1 MKKILTLMAAM
12 SAVAGPAM
20 AADYVWNVD
29 ATGNITAEE
38 KGDIAFANNKFTF
51 TVNSDEKV
59 WVKGS
64 NVTVSFGGKKLTGTE
79 VTFDMEGAG
88 LLYTPGATGQVTVTL
103 GANSTIEKIKVVGES
118 SMEIEDLFEAVK
130 AEVQKANQETAVWAP
145 EDEDKASE
153 YELKTF
159 FTAVRAQINQQGAI
173 NQQVRALLENYQA
186 NNSVDEHAEELK
198 KRLNDAIE
206 NIKTYVVL
214 AKEDKKT
221 YDRIIGDDAKALK
234 EQLEKGT
241 STPKN
246 EEVDNNSEEY
256 IKDWKKSSEESSDL
270 DKPATFDK
278 WKTAWAEEAWNS
290 FYTDIE
296 AIKNE
301 ALAELGKFAN
311 VKLPDVGSGSF
322 QTGFTEADFKAKYAT
337 LQTEAKNVVNRAIFE
352 RDYADKIKAAM
363 EDIQAINEVVKAGTP
378 FSVQTPSF
386 SRLTDQVTQL
396 DRLLAQPTDAHR
408 SLTKEDLYGLDP
420 EGLNFK
426 GSYDD
431 CANEIAYFKAALV
444 KQAKDALEARIEP
457 TQKSL
462 NETSYKISAKYVNE
476 KETQKKFELEFAK
489 IQKQLDDLKTKVAA
503 LADFKDIVN
512 TYNTYNGDFDTI
524 NKDIDSKWQE
534 TLSEQKQEVLSN
546 NHNEAVTL
554 LGKVEKVREDYN
566 TNVLRIK
573 KWVKATWTDNDT
585 KVKLNANLKELF
597 SVAGG
602 VDKMKEDI
610 VADTL
615 RYTKLI
621 NETPDVEFNANDNQY
636 RLLSGEVGEFTKN
649 LETVEKAIM
658 AQIEGA
664 VFTAN
669 LRAANYLNDDPKS
682 IADSYV
688 KNAQDARKYANLW
701 PGNEHELMSDHAVT
715 LFQKEFGKIAHK
727 DANKQGAGY
736 LDEAQKIIDDGH
748 VTEEAKVDIDKQK
761 LADKVADVEAIFAK
775 VKPAVDSLNLVK
787 KDYKELYGV
796 IYAQKIE
803 WNVVKAKA
811 ATYQA
816 AIDAA
821 AKEYN
826 TEGLDV
832 TARLKELNKL
842 FDGVK
847 DEDGCTED
855 GAYITLEKDTN
866 PVNAS
871 NAELKAYINKKI
883 EDFKAGLNEI
893 CHYPEILKNKAVM
906 TTADADIKAVEA
918 ELVNAREA
926 IKAYNETVQAGATQ
940 LLNGAESAL
949 KTAKAAIEK
958 AYDDRKLADNY
969 TEGQNLKQGL
979 TNASQEI
986 KDALAWAAQT
996 AKDADLDY
1004 NGDGKVDV
1012 KDLLDADAEFQ
1023 NSGDGFTF
1031 YKFFDAYLESLSK

>member
-12 SAVAGPAM
+12 SAVTGPAM

-51 TVNSDEKV
+51 TVNSGEKV

-64 NVTVSFGGKKLTGTE
+64 NVTVSFGGVNLTGKE

-103 GANSTIEKIKVVGES
+103 GANSTIEKIKVVGVS

-130 AEVQKANQETAVWAP
+130 AEVQKANQETAVWATESDLEP
-145 EDEDKASE
+145 
-153 YELKTF
+153 F
-159 FTAVRAQINQQGAI
+159 FTAVRAQINKQGAI
-173 NQQVRALLENYQA
+173 NQEVRALLENYQA
-186 NNSVDEHAEELK
+186 KNSVDEHAAELK
-198 KRLNDAIE
+198 LRLNAAID
-206 NIKTYVVL
+206 NIKKYVDL

-246 EEVDNNSEEY
+246 KDVDNNSEKY
-256 IKDWKKSSEESSDL
+256 IKDWKMTSIVKPSDL
-270 DKPATFDK
+270 LKPATFVK

-301 ALAELGKFAN
+301 ALAELGKFDK

-386 SRLTDQVTQL
+386 SRLTDEVTQL

-408 SLTKEDLYGLDP
+408 SLTKADLNGAD
-420 EGLNFK
+420 FK
-426 GSYDD
+426 GLYDD
-431 CANEIAYFKAALV
+431 CAKEISDIKAALV
-444 KQAKDALEARIEP
+444 KQAKDALEARVEP

-476 KETQKKFELEFAK
+476 PETQKKYELEFAK
-489 IQKQLDDLKTKVAA
+489 IQKQLDDLKKNVAA
-503 LADFKDIVN
+503 VADFKDIVN
-512 TYNTYNGDFDTI
+512 TYNKYNGDFDTI
-524 NKDIDSKWQE
+524 NKDIDSKWQN
-534 TLSEQKQEVLSN
+534 TLSAQKKEVLDN
-546 NHNEAVTL
+546 NHKEAVAL
-554 LGKVEKVREDYN
+554 LDNVEKVRKAYN
-566 TNVLRIK
+566 DNVLRIK
-573 KWVKATWTDNDT
+573 KWVDAKWTDEEDT
-585 KVKLNANLKELF
+585 DVKLNANLKELF

-602 VDKMKEDI
+602 VDKMKDDI

-636 RLLSGEVGEFTKN
+636 RLLKGEVGTFTSN
-649 LETVEKAIM
+649 LQTVETAIM
-658 AQIEGA
+658 AQINEA

-669 LRAANYLNDDPKS
+669 LRAANYLNGSPKTN
-682 IADSYV
+682 AYWYV
-688 KNAQDARKYANLW
+688 QNAQDDRYENTNLW
-701 PGNEHELMSDHAVT
+701 PGTKHEFMSEKAVT
-715 LFQKEFGKIAHK
+715 LFQKEFEKIAHK

-736 LDEAQKIIDDGH
+736 LDEAQKIIDAGH

-761 LADKVADVEAIFAK
+761 LADQVADVEAIFAK
-775 VKPAVDSLNLVK
+775 IKPAVDALNKEKVAYK
-787 KDYKELYGV
+787 KLYDA
-796 IYAQKIE
+796 IYVQKID
-803 WNVVKAKA
+803 WNVVKAEA

-826 TEGLDV
+826 TTGFDV

-847 DEDGCTED
+847 DVDGCTED
-855 GAYITLEKDTN
+855 GAYTMLEKGTN

-871 NAELKAYINKKI
+871 NAELNASINKKI

-893 CHYPEILKNKAVM
+893 RHYPEILKNKAAM

-949 KTAKAAIEK
+949 KTAKAAIED
-958 AYDDRKLADNY
+958 ASNNLTLADNY

-986 KDALAWAAQT
+986 KDALAWAAQA

-1004 NGDGKVDV
+1004 NGDGKVNV
-1012 KDLLDADAEFQ
+1012 QDLVDADSDFQ
-1023 NSGDGFTF
+1023 KTGDGFTF
-1031 YKFFDAYLESLSK
+1031 YKFLDAYLEYLSK

>member
-51 TVNSDEKV
+51 TVNSGEKV

-64 NVTVSFGGKKLTGTE
+64 NVTVSFGGVNLTGKE

-103 GANSTIEKIKVVGES
+103 GANSTIEKIKVVGVS

-130 AEVQKANQETAVWAP
+130 AEVQKANQETAVWATESDLEP
-145 EDEDKASE
+145 
-153 YELKTF
+153 F
-159 FTAVRAQINQQGAI
+159 FTAVRAQINKQGAI
-173 NQQVRALLENYQA
+173 NQEVRALLENYQA
-186 NNSVDEHAEELK
+186 NNSVDEHAVELK
-198 KRLNDAIE
+198 ERLNDAID
-206 NIKTYVVL
+206 NIKKYVYL

-221 YDRIIGDDAKALK
+221 YDRIIGDDAQALK
-234 EQLEKGT
+234 EHLEKGT

-246 EEVDNNSEEY
+246 KEVDNNSEAY
-256 IKDWKKSSEESSDL
+256 IKDWKKSSENFL
-270 DKPATFDK
+270 DRNKPATFDK

-301 ALAELGKFAN
+301 ALAELGKFDK
-311 VKLPDVGSGSF
+311 VELPDVGSGSF
-322 QTGFTEADFKAKYAT
+322 QAGFTEADFKAKYAT
-337 LQTEAKNVVNRAIFE
+337 LKTEATNVVNRAIFE

-386 SRLTDQVTQL
+386 SRLTDKVTQL
-396 DRLLAQPTDAHR
+396 DRLLVQPTDAHR
-408 SLTKEDLYGLDP
+408 SLTKEVLYGPD
-420 EGLNFK
+420 FK
-426 GSYDD
+426 GSYDE
-431 CANEIAYFKAALV
+431 CANEIADIKAALV
-444 KQAKDALEARIEP
+444 KQAKDALKARIEP
-457 TQKSL
+457 TQNSL
-462 NETSYKISAKYVNE
+462 NEKNYKISAKYENE
-476 KETQKKFELEFAK
+476 PNTQKTYELEFAK
-489 IQKQLDDLKTKVAA
+489 IQTRLDDLKTKVAA

-524 NKDIDSKWQE
+524 NKDIDSMWQK
-534 TLSEQKQEVLSN
+534 TLSVQKQEVLSN

-554 LGKVEKVREDYN
+554 LSNVEKVREYYN

-573 KWVKATWTDNDT
+573 KWVDEPWTDNDT
-585 KVKLNANLKELF
+585 KVKLNANLNELF
-597 SVAGG
+597 KVAGG

-636 RLLSGEVGEFTKN
+636 RLLQGKDQVVKFTEN
-649 LETVEKAIM
+649 LKIVKEAIK
-658 AQIEGA
+658 AQIEDA
-664 VFTAN
+664 VYNAN
-669 LRAANYLNDDPKS
+669 LRAANYLSGSPWSSANR
-682 IADSYV
+682 YV
-688 KNAQDARKYANLW
+688 EVAREFDNKYANLW
-701 PGNEHELMSDHAVT
+701 PGTKHELMSEEAVD
-715 LFQKEFGKIAHK
+715 LFRKEFRKIAYK
-727 DANKQGAGY
+727 DNNQGAGY
-736 LDEAQKIIDDGH
+736 LDEAKKIIDDGH
-748 VTEEAKVDIDKQK
+748 VTDKANVDIDKQK
-761 LADKVADVEAIFAK
+761 LADQVAKVEAIFAK

-787 KDYKELYGV
+787 EDYKELYGA

-803 WNVVKAKA
+803 WNVVKAETAK
-811 ATYQA
+811 YQK
-816 AIDAA
+816 AIDDA
-821 AKEYN
+821 AKTYG
-826 TEGLDV
+826 TTGFDV
-832 TARLKELNKL
+832 TARLKELNML

-847 DEDGCTED
+847 DVDGCTED
-855 GAYITLEKDTN
+855 GASITLEKGTN

-871 NAELKAYINKKI
+871 NAELQAYINKKI

-893 CHYPEILKNKAVM
+893 CHYPDILKNNAAM

-949 KTAKAAIEK
+949 KTAKAAIEDASNK
-958 AYDDRKLADNY
+958 LTLADNY

-986 KDALAWAAQT
+986 KDALAWAAQA

-1031 YKFFDAYLESLSK
+1031 YKFFDAYLEYLSK

>member
-51 TVNSDEKV
+51 TVNSGEKV

-64 NVTVSFGGKKLTGTE
+64 NVTVSFGGANLTGVET
-79 VTFDMEGAG
+79 TFDMEGTG
-88 LLYTPGATGQVTVTL
+88 MLYTPGATGQVTVTL
-103 GANSTIEKIKVVGES
+103 GANSTIEKIKVVGEY
-118 SMEIEDLFEAVK
+118 SMRIEGLFEAVK
-130 AEVQKANQETAVWAP
+130 AEVQKANQETAVWATEP
-145 EDEDKASE
+145 ELEP
-153 YELKTF
+153 F
-159 FTAVRAQINQQGAI
+159 FTAVRAQINKQGAI
-173 NQQVRALLENYQA
+173 NQEVRALLEQYQA
-186 NNSVDEHAEELK
+186 ENSVDEHAVALMG
-198 KRLNDAIE
+198 RLNAAIL
-206 NIKTYVVL
+206 NIKKYVVC

-221 YDRIIGDDAKALK
+221 YDRIIGADAQALK
-234 EQLEKGT
+234 GQLEKGT

-246 EEVDNNSEEY
+246 KEVDNNSEVY
-256 IKDWKKSSEESSDL
+256 IKDWTKGTSPN
-270 DKPATFDK
+270 KPATSGK

-290 FYTDIE
+290 FYKDIE
-296 AIKNE
+296 AIKSE
-301 ALAELGKFAN
+301 ALAELGKFDKAE
-311 VKLPDVGSGSF
+311 LPAGSGSF

-337 LQTEAKNVVNRAIFE
+337 LQTEATNVVNRAIFE
-352 RDYADKIKAAM
+352 RDYADKIKAAK

-378 FSVQTPSF
+378 FSVETPSF
-386 SRLTDQVTQL
+386 SRLTDEVTQL
-396 DRLLAQPTDAHR
+396 NRFLAQPTDAHR
-408 SLTKEDLYGLDP
+408 SLTKAN
-420 EGLNFK
+420 LNGVDFK
-426 GSYDD
+426 GLYEN
-431 CANEIAYFKAALV
+431 CAKEIADIKAALV

-476 KETQKKFELEFAK
+476 PETQKKYELEFAK
-489 IQKQLDDLKTKVAA
+489 IQKQLDGLKKNVAA
-503 LADFKDIVN
+503 VADFKDIVN
-512 TYNTYNGDFDTI
+512 TYNKYNGDFDTI
-524 NKDIDSKWQE
+524 NKDIDSKWQN
-534 TLSEQKQEVLSN
+534 TLSAQKKEVLDN
-546 NHNEAVTL
+546 NHKEAVTL
-554 LGKVEKVREDYN
+554 LGNVEKVREAYN

-573 KWVKATWTDNDT
+573 KWVDATWTDNDT

-602 VDKMKEDI
+602 VDKMKDDI

-636 RLLSGEVGEFTKN
+636 RLLSGEVETFTNN
-649 LETVEKAIM
+649 LKAVETAIM
-658 AQIEGA
+658 AQIKDA

-669 LRAANYLNDDPKS
+669 LRAANYLSGSPMSNAYWYV
-682 IADSYV
+682 AD
-688 KNAQDARKYANLW
+688 AQEARNEYANLW
-701 PGNEHELMSDHAVT
+701 PGTKHEFMSAKAVL
-715 LFQKEFGKIAHK
+715 LFQKEFEKIAHK

-736 LDEAQKIIDDGH
+736 LDEAQKIIDAGH
-748 VTEEAKVDIDKQK
+748 VTEKDKVDIDKQK
-761 LADKVADVEAIFAK
+761 LADQVADVEAIFAK
-775 VKPAVDSLNLVK
+775 VKPAVDALNKEKEAYK
-787 KDYKELYGV
+787 KLYDA
-796 IYAQKIE
+796 IYVQKID
-803 WNVVKAKA
+803 WNVVKAEA
-811 ATYQA
+811 ATYQT
-816 AIDAA
+816 AIDDA
-821 AKEYN
+821 AKEYH
-826 TEGLDV
+826 TTGFDV

-847 DEDGCTED
+847 DVDGCTED
-855 GAYITLEKDTN
+855 GAYTTLEKGTN

-871 NAELKAYINKKI
+871 NAELNASINKKI

-893 CHYPEILKNKAVM
+893 RHYPEILKNKAAM

-949 KTAKAAIEK
+949 KTAKAAIED
-958 AYDDRKLADNY
+958 ASNNLKLADNY

-986 KDALAWAAQT
+986 KDALAWAAQA

-1004 NGDGKVDV
+1004 NGDGKVNV
-1012 KDLLDADAEFQ
+1012 QDLVDADADFQ
-1023 NSGDGFTF
+1023 KTGDGFTF
-1031 YKFFDAYLESLSK
+1031 YKFLDAYLEYLSK

>member
-51 TVNSDEKV
+51 TVNSGEKV

-64 NVTVSFGGKKLTGTE
+64 NVTVSFGGANLTGVET
-79 VTFDMEGAG
+79 TFDMEGTG
-88 LLYTPGATGQVTVTL
+88 MLYTPGAKGQVTVTL
-103 GANSTIEKIKVVGES
+103 GANSTIEKIKVVGEY
-118 SMEIEDLFEAVK
+118 SMRIEGLFEAVK
-130 AEVQKANQETAVWAP
+130 AEVQKANQETAVWATEP
-145 EDEDKASE
+145 ELEP
-153 YELKTF
+153 F
-159 FTAVRAQINQQGAI
+159 FTAVRAQINKQGAI
-173 NQQVRALLENYQA
+173 NQEVRALLEQYQA
-186 NNSVDEHAEELK
+186 ENSVDEHAVALMG
-198 KRLNDAIE
+198 RLNAAIL
-206 NIKTYVVL
+206 NIKKYVVC

-221 YDRIIGDDAKALK
+221 YDRIIGADAQALK
-234 EQLEKGT
+234 GQLEKGT

-246 EEVDNNSEEY
+246 KEVDNNSEVY
-256 IKDWKKSSEESSDL
+256 IKDWTKGTSPN
-270 DKPATFDK
+270 KPATSGK

-290 FYTDIE
+290 FYKDIE
-296 AIKNE
+296 AIKSE
-301 ALAELGKFAN
+301 ALAELGKFDKAE
-311 VKLPDVGSGSF
+311 LPAGSGSF

-337 LQTEAKNVVNRAIFE
+337 LQTEATNVVNRAIFE
-352 RDYADKIKAAM
+352 RDYADKIKAAK

-378 FSVQTPSF
+378 FSVETPSF
-386 SRLTDQVTQL
+386 SRLTDEVTQL
-396 DRLLAQPTDAHR
+396 NRFLAQPTDAHR
-408 SLTKEDLYGLDP
+408 SLTKAN
-420 EGLNFK
+420 LNGADFK
-426 GSYDD
+426 GLYDD
-431 CANEIAYFKAALV
+431 CAKEIADIKASLV

-476 KETQKKFELEFAK
+476 HETQKKYELEFAK
-489 IQKQLDDLKTKVAA
+489 IQKQLDGLKKNVAA
-503 LADFKDIVN
+503 VADFKDIVN
-512 TYNTYNGDFDTI
+512 TYNKYNGDFDTI
-524 NKDIDSKWQE
+524 NKDIDSKWQN
-534 TLSEQKQEVLSN
+534 TLSAQKKEVLDN
-546 NHNEAVTL
+546 NHKEAVTL
-554 LGKVEKVREDYN
+554 LGNVEKVREAYN

-573 KWVKATWTDNDT
+573 KWVDATWTDNDT

-602 VDKMKEDI
+602 VDKMKDDI

-636 RLLSGEVGEFTKN
+636 RLLSGEVETFTNN
-649 LETVEKAIM
+649 LKAVETAIM
-658 AQIEGA
+658 AQIKDA

-669 LRAANYLNDDPKS
+669 LRAANYLSGSPMSNAYWYV
-682 IADSYV
+682 AD
-688 KNAQDARKYANLW
+688 AQEARNEYANLW
-701 PGNEHELMSDHAVT
+701 PGTKHEFMSAKAVL
-715 LFQKEFGKIAHK
+715 LFQKEFEKIAHK

-736 LDEAQKIIDDGH
+736 LDEAQKIIDAGH
-748 VTEEAKVDIDKQK
+748 VTEKDKVDIDKQK
-761 LADKVADVEAIFAK
+761 LADQVADVEAIFAK
-775 VKPAVDSLNLVK
+775 VKPAVDALNKEKEAYK
-787 KDYKELYGV
+787 KLYDA
-796 IYAQKIE
+796 IYVQKID
-803 WNVVKAKA
+803 WNVVKAEA
-811 ATYQA
+811 ATYQK

-826 TEGLDV
+826 TTGFDV

-847 DEDGCTED
+847 DVDGCTED
-855 GAYITLEKDTN
+855 GAYTMLEKDTN

-871 NAELKAYINKKI
+871 NAELNASINKKI

-893 CHYPEILKNKAVM
+893 RHYPEILKNKAAM
-906 TTADADIKAVEA
+906 TKADADIKAVEA

-926 IKAYNETVQAGATQ
+926 IKAYNETVQADATQ

-949 KTAKAAIEK
+949 KTAKAAIEDASNK
-958 AYDDRKLADNY
+958 LTLADNY
-969 TEGQNLKQGL
+969 TEGQNLKLGL

-986 KDALAWAAQT
+986 KDALAWAAQA

-1031 YKFFDAYLESLSK
+1031 YKFFDAYLEYLSK

>member
-51 TVNSDEKV
+51 TVNSGEKV

-64 NVTVSFGGKKLTGTE
+64 NVTVSFGGVNLTGEE

-88 LLYTPGATGQVTVTL
+88 LLYTPGATGPVTVTL

-118 SMEIEDLFEAVK
+118 SMEIEGLFKAVK
-130 AEVQKANQETAVWAP
+130 NEVQKANQETAVWATESDLEP
-145 EDEDKASE
+145 
-153 YELKTF
+153 F
-159 FTAVRAQINQQGAI
+159 FTAVRAQINKQGAI
-173 NQQVRALLENYQA
+173 NQEVRALLENYQA
-186 NNSVDEHAEELK
+186 NNSVDEHAEKLK
-198 KRLNDAIE
+198 DCLTKAID
-206 NIKTYVVL
+206 NIKKYVFL

-221 YDRIIGDDAKALK
+221 YDRIIGDDANALK

-246 EEVDNNSEEY
+246 FEVNNNSEAY
-256 IKDWKKSSEESSDL
+256 IKDWKKSSDKKIDL
-270 DKPATFDK
+270 LKPATFDK

-290 FYTDIE
+290 FYTDKELLSIE

-311 VKLPDVGSGSF
+311 VELPDVGSGSF
-322 QTGFTEADFKAKYAT
+322 QTGFTEADFKAKYEK

-408 SLTKEDLYGLDP
+408 SLTKEDLNGAD
-420 EGLNFK
+420 FK
-426 GSYDD
+426 GSYDER
-431 CANEIAYFKAALV
+431 AKEIADIKAALV

-457 TQKSL
+457 TQNSL

-476 KETQKKFELEFAK
+476 KETQEKFELEFAK
-489 IQKQLDDLKTKVAA
+489 IQKRLDDLKTKVDA

-534 TLSEQKQEVLSN
+534 TLSEQKQEVLRN

-554 LGKVEKVREDYN
+554 LGKVEKVREAYN
-566 TNVLRIK
+566 TNVLRIN
-573 KWVKATWTDNDT
+573 KWVGATWTDNDT

-621 NETPDVEFNANDNQY
+621 NETPDIEFNANDNQY
-636 RLLSGEVGEFTKN
+636 RLLQGKDQVFEFTKN
-649 LETVEKAIM
+649 LETVEKDIM
-658 AQIEGA
+658 AQIKEA

-688 KNAQDARKYANLW
+688 TDAQDAREDKNLW
-701 PGNEHELMSDHAVT
+701 PGTKHELMSVDAVT
-715 LFQKEFGKIAHK
+715 LFQKEFEKIAHK
-727 DANKQGAGY
+727 NADKQGAGY
-736 LDEAQKIIDDGH
+736 LDEAKKIIDDGH
-748 VTEEAKVDIDKQK
+748 VTDKANVDIDKQK
-761 LADKVADVEAIFAK
+761 LADQVADVEAIFAK

-787 KDYKELYGV
+787 EDYKKLYGA
-796 IYAQKIE
+796 IYAQKIK
-803 WNVVKAKA
+803 WNVVKAETAK
-811 ATYQA
+811 YQK
-816 AIDAA
+816 AIDDA
-821 AKEYN
+821 AKTYG
-826 TEGLDV
+826 TTGFDV

-855 GAYITLEKDTN
+855 GAYTTLEKGTN

-871 NAELKAYINKKI
+871 NAELQASINKKI

-893 CHYPEILKNKAVM
+893 CHYPEILKNNAAM

-949 KTAKAAIEK
+949 KTAKAAIEDASNK
-958 AYDDRKLADNY
+958 LTLADNY

-986 KDALAWAAQT
+986 KDALAWAAQA

-1031 YKFFDAYLESLSK
+1031 YKFFDAYLEYLSK

>member
-29 ATGNITAEE
+29 ATGNITTDV

-51 TVNSDEKV
+51 TVNSGEKV

-64 NVTVSFGGKKLTGTE
+64 NVTVSFGGNNLTGEE

-88 LLYTPGATGQVTVTL
+88 MLYTPGATGQVTVTL
-103 GANSTIEKIKVVGES
+103 GANSTIEKIKVVGEL
-118 SMEIEDLFEAVK
+118 SMRIEGLFEAVK
-130 AEVQKANQETAVWAP
+130 AEVQKANQETAVWATEP
-145 EDEDKASE
+145 ELEP
-153 YELKTF
+153 F
-159 FTAVRAQINQQGAI
+159 FTAVRAQINKQGAI
-173 NQQVRALLENYQA
+173 NQEVRALLEQYQA
-186 NNSVDEHAEELK
+186 ENSVDEHAVALMG
-198 KRLNDAIE
+198 RLNAAIL
-206 NIKTYVVL
+206 NIKKYVVC

-221 YDRIIGDDAKALK
+221 YDRIIGADAQALK
-234 EQLEKGT
+234 GQLEKGT

-246 EEVDNNSEEY
+246 KEVDNNSEVY
-256 IKDWKKSSEESSDL
+256 IKDWTKGTSPN
-270 DKPATFDK
+270 KPATSGK

-290 FYTDIE
+290 FYKDIE
-296 AIKNE
+296 AIKSE
-301 ALAELGKFAN
+301 ALAELGKFGKAE
-311 VKLPDVGSGSF
+311 LPAGSGSF

-337 LQTEAKNVVNRAIFE
+337 LQTEATNVVNRAIFE
-352 RDYADKIKAAM
+352 RDYADKIKAAK

-378 FSVQTPSF
+378 FSVETPSF
-386 SRLTDQVTQL
+386 SRLTDEVTQL
-396 DRLLAQPTDAHR
+396 NRFLAQPTDAHR
-408 SLTKEDLYGLDP
+408 SLTKADLNGAD
-420 EGLNFK
+420 FK
-426 GSYDD
+426 GLYDD
-431 CANEIAYFKAALV
+431 CAKEIADIKAALV

-476 KETQKKFELEFAK
+476 PETQKKYELEFAK
-489 IQKQLDDLKTKVAA
+489 IQKQLDGLKKNVAA
-503 LADFKDIVN
+503 VADFKDIVN
-512 TYNTYNGDFDTI
+512 TYNKYNGDFDTI
-524 NKDIDSKWQE
+524 NKDIDSKWQN
-534 TLSEQKQEVLSN
+534 TLSAQKKEVLDN
-546 NHNEAVTL
+546 NHKEAVTL
-554 LGKVEKVREDYN
+554 LGNVEKVREAYN

-573 KWVKATWTDNDT
+573 KWVDATWTDNDT

-636 RLLSGEVGEFTKN
+636 RLLSGEVETFTNN
-649 LETVEKAIM
+649 LKAVETAIM
-658 AQIEGA
+658 AQIKDA

-669 LRAANYLNDDPKS
+669 LRAANYLSGSPMSNAYWYV
-682 IADSYV
+682 AD
-688 KNAQDARKYANLW
+688 AQEAGNEYANLW
-701 PGNEHELMSDHAVT
+701 PGTKHEFMSAKAVL
-715 LFQKEFGKIAHK
+715 LFQKEFEKIAHK

-736 LDEAQKIIDDGH
+736 LDEAQKIIDAGH
-748 VTEEAKVDIDKQK
+748 VTEKDKVDIDKQK
-761 LADKVADVEAIFAK
+761 LADQVADVEAIFAK
-775 VKPAVDSLNLVK
+775 VKPAVDALNKEKVAYK
-787 KDYKELYGV
+787 KLYEA
-796 IYAQKIE
+796 IYVQKID
-803 WNVVKAKA
+803 WNVVKAEA
-811 ATYQA
+811 ATYQT
-816 AIDAA
+816 AIDDA
-821 AKEYN
+821 AKEYH
-826 TEGLDV
+826 TTGFDV

-847 DEDGCTED
+847 DVDGCTED
-855 GAYITLEKDTN
+855 GAYTTLEKGTN

-871 NAELKAYINKKI
+871 NAELNASINKKI

-893 CHYPEILKNKAVM
+893 RHYPEILKNKAAM

-949 KTAKAAIEK
+949 KTAKAAIEDASNK
-958 AYDDRKLADNY
+958 LTLADNY

-986 KDALAWAAQT
+986 KDALAWAAQA

-1004 NGDGKVDV
+1004 NGDGKVNV
-1012 KDLLDADAEFQ
+1012 QDLLDADAEFQ

-1031 YKFFDAYLESLSK
+1031 YKFFDAYLEYLSK

>member
-51 TVNSDEKV
+51 TVNSGEKV

-64 NVTVSFGGKKLTGTE
+64 NVTVSFGGANLTGVET
-79 VTFDMEGAG
+79 TFDMEGTG
-88 LLYTPGATGQVTVTL
+88 MLYTPGATGQVTVTL
-103 GANSTIEKIKVVGES
+103 GANSTIEKIKVVGEY
-118 SMEIEDLFEAVK
+118 SMRIEGLFEAVK
-130 AEVQKANQETAVWAP
+130 AEVQKANQETAVWATEP
-145 EDEDKASE
+145 ELEP
-153 YELKTF
+153 F
-159 FTAVRAQINQQGAI
+159 FTAVRAQINKQGAI
-173 NQQVRALLENYQA
+173 NQEVRALLEQYQA
-186 NNSVDEHAEELK
+186 ENSVDEHAVALMG
-198 KRLNDAIE
+198 RLNAAIL
-206 NIKTYVVL
+206 NIKKYVVC

-221 YDRIIGDDAKALK
+221 YDRIIGADAQALK
-234 EQLEKGT
+234 GQLEKGT

-246 EEVDNNSEEY
+246 KEVDNNSEVY
-256 IKDWKKSSEESSDL
+256 IKDWTKGTSPN
-270 DKPATFDK
+270 KPATSGK
-278 WKTAWAEEAWNS
+278 WKTSWAEEAWNS
-290 FYTDIE
+290 FYKDIE
-296 AIKNE
+296 AIKSE
-301 ALAELGKFAN
+301 ALAELGKFDKAE
-311 VKLPDVGSGSF
+311 LPAGSGSF
-322 QTGFTEADFKAKYAT
+322 QTGFTEADFKAKYQT
-337 LQTEAKNVVNRAIFE
+337 LQTEATNVVNRAIFE
-352 RDYADKIKAAM
+352 RDYADKIKAAK

-378 FSVQTPSF
+378 FSVETPSF
-386 SRLTDQVTQL
+386 SRLTDEVTQL
-396 DRLLAQPTDAHR
+396 NRFLAQPTDAHR
-408 SLTKEDLYGLDP
+408 SLTKA
-420 EGLNFK
+420 GLNGADFK
-426 GSYDD
+426 GLYDD
-431 CANEIAYFKAALV
+431 CAKEIADIKASLV

-476 KETQKKFELEFAK
+476 PETQKKYELEFAK
-489 IQKQLDDLKTKVAA
+489 IQKQLDDLKKNVAA
-503 LADFKDIVN
+503 VADFKDIVN
-512 TYNTYNGDFDTI
+512 TYNKYNGEFDNI
-524 NKDIDSKWQE
+524 NKDIDSKWQN
-534 TLSEQKQEVLSN
+534 TLSAQKKEVLDN
-546 NHNEAVTL
+546 NHKEAVAL
-554 LGKVEKVREDYN
+554 LDNVEKVRTAYN
-566 TNVLRIK
+566 DNVLRIK
-573 KWVKATWTDNDT
+573 KWVDATWTDEDT
-585 KVKLNANLKELF
+585 DVKLNANLKELF

-602 VDKMKEDI
+602 VDKMKDDI

-636 RLLSGEVGEFTKN
+636 RLLSGEVETFTNN
-649 LETVEKAIM
+649 LKAVEKAIM
-658 AQIEGA
+658 AQINEA

-669 LRAANYLNDDPKS
+669 LRAANYLTGTPMSNAYWYV
-682 IADSYV
+682 ADA
-688 KNAQDARKYANLW
+688 KEAGHEYANLW
-701 PGNEHELMSDHAVT
+701 PGTKHEFMSADAVA
-715 LFQKEFGKIAHK
+715 LFQKEFEKIAYK

-736 LDEAQKIIDDGH
+736 LDEAERIIAAGH
-748 VTEEAKVDIDKQK
+748 VTDFAKVDIDKQK
-761 LADKVADVEAIFAK
+761 LADQVADVEAIFAK
-775 VKPAVDSLNLVK
+775 VKPAVDALNKEKVA
-787 KDYKELYGV
+787 YKNLYDA
-796 IYAQKIE
+796 IYVQKID
-803 WNVVKAKA
+803 WNVVKAEA
-811 ATYQA
+811 ATYQK

-826 TEGLDV
+826 TTGFDV

-847 DEDGCTED
+847 DVDGCTED
-855 GAYITLEKDTN
+855 GAYTMLEKGTN

-871 NAELKAYINKKI
+871 NAELNASINKKI

-893 CHYPEILKNKAVM
+893 RHYPEILKNKAAM

-949 KTAKAAIEK
+949 KTAKAAIEDASNK
-958 AYDDRKLADNY
+958 LTLADNY

-986 KDALAWAAQT
+986 KDALAWAAQA

-1004 NGDGKVDV
+1004 NGDGKVNV
-1012 KDLLDADAEFQ
+1012 QDLLDADAEFQ

-1031 YKFFDAYLESLSK
+1031 YKFFDAYLEYLSK

>member
-51 TVNSDEKV
+51 TVNSGEKV

-64 NVTVSFGGKKLTGTE
+64 NVTVSFGGNNLTGEE
-79 VTFDMEGAG
+79 VTFDMEGTG
-88 LLYTPGATGQVTVTL
+88 MLYTPGATGQVTVTL
-103 GANSTIEKIKVVGES
+103 GASSTIEKIKVVGAY
-118 SMEIEDLFEAVK
+118 SMRIEGLFEAVK
-130 AEVQKANQETAVWAP
+130 AEVQKANQETAVWAT
-145 EDEDKASE
+145 EA
-153 YELKTF
+153 ELEPF
-159 FTAVRAQINQQGAI
+159 FTAVRAQINKQGAI
-173 NQQVRALLENYQA
+173 NQEVRALLEQYQA
-186 NNSVDEHAEELK
+186 ENSVDEHAAALMG
-198 KRLNDAIE
+198 RLNAAIL
-206 NIKTYVVL
+206 NIKKYVIC
-214 AKEDKKT
+214 AKADKKT

-234 EQLEKGT
+234 DQLEKGT
-241 STPKN
+241 STPLNKDVN
-246 EEVDNNSEEY
+246 NDSEVY
-256 IKDWKKSSEESSDL
+256 IKDWKKSSSNNN
-270 DKPATFDK
+270 KPATFVS
-278 WKTAWAEEAWNS
+278 WKTSWAEEAWNS
-290 FYTDIE
+290 FYKDIE
-296 AIKNE
+296 AIKSE
-301 ALAELGKFAN
+301 ALAELGKFDKAESSA
-311 VKLPDVGSGSF
+311 GSGSF
-322 QTGFTEADFKAKYAT
+322 QAGFTEADFKAKYAT

-352 RDYADKIKAAM
+352 RDYADKIKAAK

-378 FSVQTPSF
+378 FSVETLSF
-386 SRLTDQVTQL
+386 SRLTDEVTQL
-396 DRLLAQPTDAHR
+396 NRFLAQPTDAHR
-408 SLTKEDLYGLDP
+408 SLTKADLYGLNP
-420 EGLNFK
+420 NSLNFK

-431 CANEIAYFKAALV
+431 CAKEIADIKAALV

-476 KETQKKFELEFAK
+476 PETQKKYELEFAK
-489 IQKQLDDLKTKVAA
+489 IQKQLDGLKKNVAA
-503 LADFKDIVN
+503 VADFKDIVN
-512 TYNTYNGDFDTI
+512 TYNKYNGDFDTI
-524 NKDIDSKWQE
+524 NKDIDSKWQN
-534 TLSEQKQEVLSN
+534 TLSAQKKEVLDN
-546 NHNEAVTL
+546 NHKEAVTL
-554 LGKVEKVREDYN
+554 LENVEKVRKAYN
-566 TNVLRIK
+566 DNVLRIK
-573 KWVKATWTDNDT
+573 KWVDAAWTDEEDT
-585 KVKLNANLKELF
+585 DVKLNANLKELF

-636 RLLSGEVGEFTKN
+636 RLLSGEVETFTNN
-649 LETVEKAIM
+649 LKAVETAIM
-658 AQIEGA
+658 AQIKEA

-669 LRAANYLNDDPKS
+669 LRAANYLNGAPKS
-682 IADSYV
+682 NAYWYV
-688 KNAQDARKYANLW
+688 ENAKDARYEYANLW
-701 PGNEHELMSDHAVT
+701 PGTKHEFMSKEAVL
-715 LFQKEFGKIAHK
+715 LFQKEFEKIAHK

-736 LDEAQKIIDDGH
+736 LDEAQKIIDAGH

-761 LADKVADVEAIFAK
+761 LADQVADVEAIFAK
-775 VKPAVDSLNLVK
+775 VKPAVDALNKEKVAYK
-787 KDYKELYGV
+787 KLYEA
-796 IYAQKIE
+796 IYVQKID
-803 WNVVKAKA
+803 WNVVKAEA
-811 ATYQA
+811 ATYQT
-816 AIDAA
+816 AIDDA
-821 AKEYN
+821 AKEYH
-826 TEGLDV
+826 TTGFDV

-847 DEDGCTED
+847 DVDGCTED
-855 GAYITLEKDTN
+855 GAYTTLEKGTN

-871 NAELKAYINKKI
+871 NAELNASINKKI

-893 CHYPEILKNKAVM
+893 CHYPEILKNKAAM

-949 KTAKAAIEK
+949 KTAKAAIEDANNK
-958 AYDDRKLADNY
+958 LTLADNY

-986 KDALAWAAQT
+986 KDALAWAAQA

-1004 NGDGKVDV
+1004 NGDGKVNV
-1012 KDLLDADAEFQ
+1012 QDLVDADADFQ
-1023 NSGDGFTF
+1023 KTGDGFTF
-1031 YKFFDAYLESLSK
+1031 YKFLDAYLEYLSK

>member
-64 NVTVSFGGKKLTGTE
+64 NVTVSFGGVNLTGKE

-103 GANSTIEKIKVVGES
+103 GANSTIDKIKVVGKS

-130 AEVQKANQETAVWAP
+130 AEVQKANQKTAVWATESDLEP
-145 EDEDKASE
+145 
-153 YELKTF
+153 F
-159 FTAVRAQINQQGAI
+159 FTAVRAQINKQGAI
-173 NQQVRALLENYQA
+173 NQEVRALLENYQA
-186 NNSVDEHAEELK
+186 NNSVDEHAAELK
-198 KRLNDAIE
+198 LRLNAAID
-206 NIKTYVVL
+206 NIKKYVEL
-214 AKEDKKT
+214 AKKDKET
-221 YDRIIGDDAKALK
+221 YDRIIGDDAQALK
-234 EQLEKGT
+234 EHLEKGT

-246 EEVDNNSEEY
+246 KEVDNNSEEY
-256 IKDWKKSSEESSDL
+256 IKDWKKSSENFL
-270 DKPATFDK
+270 DRNKPATFDK

-301 ALAELGKFAN
+301 ALAELGKFAK
-311 VKLPDVGSGSF
+311 VELPDVGSGSF
-322 QTGFTEADFKAKYAT
+322 QAGFTEADFKAKYAT
-337 LQTEAKNVVNRAIFE
+337 LKTEATNVVNRAIFE

-386 SRLTDQVTQL
+386 SRLTDKVTQL
-396 DRLLAQPTDAHR
+396 DRLLVQPTDAHR
-408 SLTKEDLYGLDP
+408 SLTKEVLYGPD
-420 EGLNFK
+420 FK
-426 GSYDD
+426 GSYDE
-431 CANEIAYFKAALV
+431 CANEIADIKAALV
-444 KQAKDALEARIEP
+444 KQAKDALKARIEP
-457 TQKSL
+457 TQNSL

-476 KETQKKFELEFAK
+476 PNTQKTYELEFAK
-489 IQKQLDDLKTKVAA
+489 IQKRLDDLKTKVNAV
-503 LADFKDIVN
+503 ADFKDIVN

-534 TLSEQKQEVLSN
+534 TLSEQKQEVLRN

-554 LGKVEKVREDYN
+554 LGNVEEVREAYN

-573 KWVKATWTDNDT
+573 KWVDEPWTDNDT

-636 RLLSGEVGEFTKN
+636 RLLKGKDQVVEFTKN
-649 LETVEKAIM
+649 LTKVKEDIM
-658 AQIEGA
+658 AQIKEA

-669 LRAANYLNDDPKS
+669 LRAAKYLNDDPKS
-682 IADSYV
+682 NADWYV
-688 KNAQDARKYANLW
+688 ENAREYRNEYANLW
-701 PGNEHELMSDHAVT
+701 PGTKHEFMSEEAVD
-715 LFQKEFGKIAHK
+715 LFRKEFRKIAYK
-727 DANKQGAGY
+727 DNNQGAGY
-736 LDEAQKIIDDGH
+736 LDEAKKIIDDGH
-748 VTEEAKVDIDKQK
+748 VTDKAKVDIDKQK
-761 LADKVADVEAIFAK
+761 LADRVAEVEAIFAK
-775 VKPAVDSLNLVK
+775 VKPAVDALNEEKDAYK
-787 KDYKELYGV
+787 KLYEA
-796 IYAQKIE
+796 IYVQKID
-803 WNVVKAKA
+803 WNVVKAEA
-811 ATYQA
+811 ATYQK

-826 TEGLDV
+826 TTGFDV

-842 FDGVK
+842 FDGKK
-847 DEDGCTED
+847 DVDGCTED
-855 GAYITLEKDTN
+855 GAYTTLEKGTN
-866 PVNAS
+866 PVNAKD
-871 NAELKAYINKKI
+871 AELNASINKKI

-893 CHYPEILKNKAVM
+893 RHYPEILKNKAAM

-949 KTAKAAIEK
+949 MTAKAAIEK

-986 KDALAWAAQT
+986 KDALAWAAQA

-1004 NGDGKVDV
+1004 NGDGKVNV
-1012 KDLLDADAEFQ
+1012 QDLVDADSDFQ
-1023 NSGDGFTF
+1023 KTGDGFTF
-1031 YKFFDAYLESLSK
+1031 YKFLDAYLEYLSK

>member
-51 TVNSDEKV
+51 TVNSGEKV

-64 NVTVSFGGKKLTGTE
+64 NVTVSFGGANLTGEE

-88 LLYTPGATGQVTVTL
+88 LLYTPGATGKVTVTL
-103 GANSTIEKIKVVGES
+103 GANSTIEKIKVVGVS
-118 SMEIEDLFEAVK
+118 SMQIENLFEDVK
-130 AEVQKANQETAVWAP
+130 AEVQKANQKTAVWATESDLEP
-145 EDEDKASE
+145 
-153 YELKTF
+153 F
-159 FTAVRAQINQQGAI
+159 FTAVRAQINKQGAI
-173 NQQVRALLENYQA
+173 NQEVRALLENYQA
-186 NNSVDEHAEELK
+186 NNSVDEHAEDLK
-198 KRLNDAIE
+198 KRLYDAIE
-206 NIKTYVVL
+206 NIKTYVEL

-221 YDRIIGDDAKALK
+221 YDRIIGDDANALK

-246 EEVDNNSEEY
+246 FEVNNNSEAY
-256 IKDWKKSSEESSDL
+256 IKDWKKSSDKKIDSL
-270 DKPATFDK
+270 KPATFDK

-301 ALAELGKFAN
+301 ALAELGKFAK
-311 VKLPDVGSGSF
+311 VELPDVGSGSF
-322 QTGFTEADFKAKYAT
+322 QAGFTEADFKAKYAT
-337 LQTEAKNVVNRAIFE
+337 LKTEATNVVNRAIFE

-363 EDIQAINEVVKAGTP
+363 EDIQAINEVVKAGSP

-386 SRLTDQVTQL
+386 SRLTDEVTQL
-396 DRLLAQPTDAHR
+396 DRLLVQPTDAHR
-408 SLTKEDLYGLDP
+408 SLTKEV
-420 EGLNFK
+420 LNGPDFK
-426 GSYDD
+426 GSYDK
-431 CANEIAYFKAALV
+431 CANEIADIKAALV
-444 KQAKDALEARIEP
+444 KQAKDALKARIEP
-457 TQKSL
+457 TQNSL

-476 KETQKKFELEFAK
+476 PNTQKTYELEFAK
-489 IQKQLDDLKTKVAA
+489 IQKRLDDLKTKVDAV
-503 LADFKDIVN
+503 ADFKDIVN

-524 NKDIDSKWQE
+524 NKDIDSKWQK
-534 TLSEQKQEVLSN
+534 TLSEQKQEVLRN

-573 KWVKATWTDNDT
+573 KWVDATWTDNDT

-621 NETPDVEFNANDNQY
+621 NETPDIEFNANDNQY
-636 RLLSGEVGEFTKN
+636 RLLQGKDQVVEFTKN

-658 AQIEGA
+658 KQIKEA

-682 IADSYV
+682 NAYWYV
-688 KNAQDARKYANLW
+688 ENAREYRNEYANLW
-701 PGNEHELMSDHAVT
+701 PGTKHEFMSEEAVD
-715 LFQKEFGKIAHK
+715 LFRKEFRKIAYK
-727 DANKQGAGY
+727 DNNQGAGY

-748 VTEEAKVDIDKQK
+748 VTDKANVDIDKQK

-775 VKPAVDSLNLVK
+775 VKPAVDALNEEKDAYK
-787 KDYKELYGV
+787 KLYKA
-796 IYAQKIE
+796 IYVQKID
-803 WNVVKAKA
+803 WNVVKAEA
-811 ATYQA
+811 ATYQK

-826 TEGLDV
+826 TTGFDV

-842 FDGVK
+842 FDGKK
-847 DEDGCTED
+847 DVDGCTED
-855 GAYITLEKDTN
+855 GAYTTLEKGTN
-866 PVNAS
+866 PVNAKD
-871 NAELKAYINKKI
+871 AELNASINKKI

-893 CHYPEILKNKAVM
+893 RHYPEILKNKAAM

-949 KTAKAAIEK
+949 KTAKAAIEDASNK
-958 AYDDRKLADNY
+958 LTLADNY

-986 KDALAWAAQT
+986 KDALAWAAQA

-1004 NGDGKVDV
+1004 NGDGKVNV
-1012 KDLLDADAEFQ
+1012 QDLLDADAEFQ

-1031 YKFFDAYLESLSK
+1031 YKFFDAYLEYLSK

>member
-51 TVNSDEKV
+51 TVNSGEKV

-64 NVTVSFGGKKLTGTE
+64 NVTVSFGGANLTGVET
-79 VTFDMEGAG
+79 TFDMEGTG
-88 LLYTPGATGQVTVTL
+88 MLYTPGATGQVTVTL
-103 GANSTIEKIKVVGES
+103 GANSTIEKIKVVGEY
-118 SMEIEDLFEAVK
+118 SMRIEGLFEAVK
-130 AEVQKANQETAVWAP
+130 AEVQKANQETAVWATEP
-145 EDEDKASE
+145 ELEP
-153 YELKTF
+153 F
-159 FTAVRAQINQQGAI
+159 FTAVRAQINKQGAI
-173 NQQVRALLENYQA
+173 NQEVRALLEQYQA
-186 NNSVDEHAEELK
+186 ENSVDEHAVALMG
-198 KRLNDAIE
+198 RLNAAIL
-206 NIKTYVVL
+206 NIKKYVVC

-221 YDRIIGDDAKALK
+221 YDRIIGADAQALK
-234 EQLEKGT
+234 GQLEKGT

-246 EEVDNNSEEY
+246 KEVDNNSEVY
-256 IKDWKKSSEESSDL
+256 IKDWTKGTSPN
-270 DKPATFDK
+270 KPATSGK
-278 WKTAWAEEAWNS
+278 WKTSWAEEAWNS
-290 FYTDIE
+290 FYKDIE
-296 AIKNE
+296 AIKSE
-301 ALAELGKFAN
+301 ALAELGKFDKAE
-311 VKLPDVGSGSF
+311 LPAGSGSF
-322 QTGFTEADFKAKYAT
+322 QTGFTEADFKAKYQT
-337 LQTEAKNVVNRAIFE
+337 LQTEATNVVNRAIFE
-352 RDYADKIKAAM
+352 RDYADKIKAAK

-378 FSVQTPSF
+378 FSVETPSF
-386 SRLTDQVTQL
+386 SRLTDEVTQL
-396 DRLLAQPTDAHR
+396 NRFLAQPTDAHR
-408 SLTKEDLYGLDP
+408 SLTKADLNGAD
-420 EGLNFK
+420 FK
-426 GSYDD
+426 GLYDD
-431 CANEIAYFKAALV
+431 CAKEIADIKASLV

-476 KETQKKFELEFAK
+476 PETQKKYELEFAK
-489 IQKQLDDLKTKVAA
+489 IQKQLDDLKKNVAA
-503 LADFKDIVN
+503 VADFKDIVN
-512 TYNTYNGDFDTI
+512 TYNKYNGEFDNI
-524 NKDIDSKWQE
+524 NKDIDSKWQN
-534 TLSEQKQEVLSN
+534 TLSAQKKEVLDN
-546 NHNEAVTL
+546 NHKEAVAL
-554 LGKVEKVREDYN
+554 LDNVEKVRTAYN
-566 TNVLRIK
+566 DNVLRIK
-573 KWVKATWTDNDT
+573 KWVDATWTDEDT
-585 KVKLNANLKELF
+585 DVKLNANLKELF

-602 VDKMKEDI
+602 VDKMKDDI

-636 RLLSGEVGEFTKN
+636 RLLSGEVETFTNN
-649 LETVEKAIM
+649 LKAVEKAIM
-658 AQIEGA
+658 AQINEA

-669 LRAANYLNDDPKS
+669 LRAANYLTGTPMSNAYWYV
-682 IADSYV
+682 ADA
-688 KNAQDARKYANLW
+688 KEAGHEYANLW
-701 PGNEHELMSDHAVT
+701 PGTKHEFMSADAVA
-715 LFQKEFGKIAHK
+715 LFQKEFEKIAYK

-736 LDEAQKIIDDGH
+736 LDEAERIIAAGH
-748 VTEEAKVDIDKQK
+748 VTDFAKVDIDKQK
-761 LADKVADVEAIFAK
+761 LADQVADVEAIFAK
-775 VKPAVDSLNLVK
+775 VKPAVDALNKEKVA
-787 KDYKELYGV
+787 YKNLYDA
-796 IYAQKIE
+796 IYVQKID
-803 WNVVKAKA
+803 WNVVKAEA
-811 ATYQA
+811 ATYQK

-826 TEGLDV
+826 TTGFDV

-847 DEDGCTED
+847 DVDGCTED
-855 GAYITLEKDTN
+855 GAYTMLEKGTN

-871 NAELKAYINKKI
+871 NAELNASINKKI

-893 CHYPEILKNKAVM
+893 RHYPEILKNKAAM

-949 KTAKAAIEK
+949 KTAKAAIEDASNK
-958 AYDDRKLADNY
+958 LTLADNY

-986 KDALAWAAQT
+986 KDALAWAAQA

-1012 KDLLDADAEFQ
+1012 KDLVDADADFQ
-1023 NSGDGFTF
+1023 NTGDGFTF
-1031 YKFFDAYLESLSK
+1031 YKFLDAYLEYLSK

>member
-51 TVNSDEKV
+51 TVNSGEKV

-64 NVTVSFGGKKLTGTE
+64 NVTVSFGGANLTGVET
-79 VTFDMEGAG
+79 TFDMEGTG
-88 LLYTPGATGQVTVTL
+88 MLYTPGATGQVTVTL
-103 GANSTIEKIKVVGES
+103 GANSTIEKIKVVGEY
-118 SMEIEDLFEAVK
+118 SMRIEGLFEDVK
-130 AEVQKANQETAVWAP
+130 AEVQKANQETAVWATEP
-145 EDEDKASE
+145 ELEP
-153 YELKTF
+153 F
-159 FTAVRAQINQQGAI
+159 FTAVRAQINKQGAI
-173 NQQVRALLENYQA
+173 NQEVRALLEQYQA
-186 NNSVDEHAEELK
+186 ENSVDEHAVALMG
-198 KRLNDAIE
+198 RLNAAIL
-206 NIKTYVVL
+206 NIMKYVVC

-221 YDRIIGDDAKALK
+221 YDRIIGADAQALK
-234 EQLEKGT
+234 GQLEKGT

-246 EEVDNNSEEY
+246 KEVDNNSEVY
-256 IKDWKKSSEESSDL
+256 IKDWKKSSESVVNGN
-270 DKPATFDK
+270 KPATFDK

-290 FYTDIE
+290 FYKDIE
-296 AIKNE
+296 AIKSE
-301 ALAELGKFAN
+301 ALAELGKFDK
-311 VKLPDVGSGSF
+311 VELPTVGSGSF

-337 LQTEAKNVVNRAIFE
+337 LQTEATNVVNRAIFE
-352 RDYADKIKAAM
+352 RDYADKIKAAK

-378 FSVQTPSF
+378 FSVETPSF
-386 SRLTDQVTQL
+386 SRLTDEVTQL
-396 DRLLAQPTDAHR
+396 NRFLAQPTDAHR
-408 SLTKEDLYGLDP
+408 SLTKADLNGAY
-420 EGLNFK
+420 FK
-426 GSYDD
+426 GLYDD
-431 CANEIAYFKAALV
+431 CAQEIAKIKAALV

-476 KETQKKFELEFAK
+476 PETQKKYELEFAK
-489 IQKQLDDLKTKVAA
+489 IQKQLDELKKKVAGV
-503 LADFKDIVN
+503 ADFKDIVN
-512 TYNTYNGDFDTI
+512 TYNKHNSEFDNI
-524 NKDIDSKWQE
+524 NKDIDSKWQN
-534 TLSEQKQEVLSN
+534 TLSAQKKEVLDN
-546 NHNEAVTL
+546 NHKQAVAL
-554 LGKVEKVREDYN
+554 LENVEKVRKAYN
-566 TNVLRIK
+566 DNVLRIK
-573 KWVKATWTDNDT
+573 KWVDATWTDEEDT
-585 KVKLNANLKELF
+585 DVKLNANLKELF

-602 VDKMKEDI
+602 VDKMKDDI

-636 RLLSGEVGEFTKN
+636 RLLKGEAEKFTTN
-649 LETVEKAIM
+649 LQTVKTAIM
-658 AQIEGA
+658 AQINEA

-669 LRAANYLNDDPKS
+669 LRAANYLNGSPMS
-682 IADSYV
+682 NAYLYV
-688 KNAQDARKYANLW
+688 VDAQEAGHEYANLW
-701 PGNEHELMSDHAVT
+701 PGTKHEFMSAEAVA
-715 LFQKEFGKIAHK
+715 LFQKEFEKIAHK

-736 LDEAQKIIDDGH
+736 LDEAERIIAAGH
-748 VTEEAKVDIDKQK
+748 VTDFAKVDIDKQK
-761 LADKVADVEAIFAK
+761 LADQVADVEAIFAK
-775 VKPAVDSLNLVK
+775 VKPAVDALNKEKVA
-787 KDYKELYGV
+787 YKNLYAA
-796 IYAQKIE
+796 IYVQKID
-803 WNVVKAKA
+803 WNVVKAEA
-811 ATYQA
+811 ATYQK

-826 TEGLDV
+826 TTGFDV

-847 DEDGCTED
+847 NVDGCTED
-855 GAYITLEKDTN
+855 GAYTMLEKDTN

-871 NAELKAYINKKI
+871 NAELNASINKKI
-883 EDFKAGLNEI
+883 EDFKAGLYEI
-893 CHYPEILKNKAVM
+893 CHYPEILKNKAAM

-949 KTAKAAIEK
+949 KTAKAAIEDASNK
-958 AYDDRKLADNY
+958 LTLADNY

-986 KDALAWAAQT
+986 KDALAWAAQA

-1012 KDLLDADAEFQ
+1012 KDLVDADADFQ
-1023 NSGDGFTF
+1023 NTGDGFTF
-1031 YKFFDAYLESLSK
+1031 YKFLDAYLEYLSK

>member
-51 TVNSDEKV
+51 TVNSGEKV

-64 NVTVSFGGKKLTGTE
+64 NVTVSFGGVNLTGKE

-103 GANSTIEKIKVVGES
+103 GANSTIEKIKVVGEK
-118 SMEIEDLFEAVK
+118 SMQIEKLFEAVK
-130 AEVQKANQETAVWAP
+130 AQVQKANQETAVWATESDLEP
-145 EDEDKASE
+145 
-153 YELKTF
+153 F
-159 FTAVRAQINQQGAI
+159 FTAVRAQINKQGAI
-173 NQQVRALLENYQA
+173 NQEVRALLENYQA
-186 NNSVDEHAEELK
+186 KNSVDEHAVELK
-198 KRLNDAIE
+198 KRLNDAID
-206 NIKTYVVL
+206 NIKKYVDL

-221 YDRIIGDDAKALK
+221 YDRIIGDDAQELK
-234 EQLEKGT
+234 KQLEIGT

-246 EEVDNNSEEY
+246 YEINNNSEAY
-256 IKDWKKSSEESSDL
+256 IKDWKKSSDKKIDL
-270 DKPATFDK
+270 GKPATFDK

-290 FYTDIE
+290 FYKDIE
-296 AIKNE
+296 AIKKE
-301 ALAELGKFAN
+301 ALAELGKFAK
-311 VKLPDVGSGSF
+311 VELPDVGSGSF

-363 EDIQAINEVVKAGTP
+363 EDIQAINEVVKAGSP

-386 SRLTDQVTQL
+386 SRLTDEVTQL

-408 SLTKEDLYGLDP
+408 SLTKEV
-420 EGLNFK
+420 LNGPDFK
-426 GSYDD
+426 GSYDER
-431 CANEIAYFKAALV
+431 ANEIADIKAALV
-444 KQAKDALEARIEP
+444 KQAKDALKARIEP

-476 KETQKKFELEFAK
+476 PNTQKTYELEFAK
-489 IQKQLDDLKTKVAA
+489 IQKRLDDLKTKVDAV
-503 LADFKDIVN
+503 ADFKDIVN

-534 TLSEQKQEVLSN
+534 TLSEQKQEVLRN

-573 KWVKATWTDNDT
+573 KWVDATWTDNDT

-636 RLLSGEVGEFTKN
+636 RLLKGKDQVVEFTKN
-649 LETVEKAIM
+649 LTKVKEDIM
-658 AQIEGA
+658 AQIKEA

-669 LRAANYLNDDPKS
+669 LRAAKYLNDDPKS
-682 IADSYV
+682 NADWYV
-688 KNAQDARKYANLW
+688 ENAREYRNEYANLW
-701 PGNEHELMSDHAVT
+701 PGTKHEFMSEEAVD
-715 LFQKEFGKIAHK
+715 LFRKEFRKIAYK
-727 DANKQGAGY
+727 DNNQGAGY
-736 LDEAQKIIDDGH
+736 LDEAKKIIDDGH
-748 VTEEAKVDIDKQK
+748 VTDKAKVDIDKQK
-761 LADKVADVEAIFAK
+761 LADRVAEVEAIFAK
-775 VKPAVDSLNLVK
+775 VKPAVDALNEEKDAYK
-787 KDYKELYGV
+787 KLYEA
-796 IYAQKIE
+796 IYVQKID
-803 WNVVKAKA
+803 WNVVKAEA
-811 ATYQA
+811 ATYQN
-816 AIDAA
+816 AINDAA
-821 AKEYN
+821 KKYN
-826 TEGLDV
+826 TTGFDV

-842 FDGVK
+842 FDGKK
-847 DEDGCTED
+847 DVDGCTED
-855 GAYITLEKDTN
+855 GAYTTLEKGTN
-866 PVNAS
+866 PVNAKD
-871 NAELKAYINKKI
+871 AELKAYINKRI

-986 KDALAWAAQT
+986 KDALAWAAQA

-1004 NGDGKVDV
+1004 NGDGKVNV
-1012 KDLLDADAEFQ
+1012 QGLVDADSEFQ
-1023 NSGDGFTF
+1023 KTGDGFTF
-1031 YKFFDAYLESLSK
+1031 YKFLDAYLEYLSK

>member
-20 AADYVWNVD
+20 ADDYVWNVD
-29 ATGNITAEE
+29 ATGNITAEV

-51 TVNSDEKV
+51 TVNSGEKV

-64 NVTVSFGGKKLTGTE
+64 NVTVSFGGVNLTGKE

-88 LLYTPGATGQVTVTL
+88 LLYTPGATSTGQVTVTL
-103 GANSTIEKIKVVGES
+103 GTNSTIEKIKVVGES
-118 SMEIEDLFEAVK
+118 SMKIEGLFEAVK
-130 AEVQKANQETAVWAP
+130 AQVQKANQETAVWATESDLEP
-145 EDEDKASE
+145 
-153 YELKTF
+153 F
-159 FTAVRAQINQQGAI
+159 FTAVRAQINKQGAI

-186 NNSVDEHAEELK
+186 NNSVNEHAAELK
-198 KRLNDAIE
+198 IRLNAAIHK
-206 NIKTYVVL
+206 IKKYVVL
-214 AKEDKKT
+214 AKEDKET
-221 YDRIIGDDAKALK
+221 YDRIIGDDAKGLK
-234 EQLEKGT
+234 EVLEKGT

-246 EEVDNNSEEY
+246 SEVDNNSEEY
-256 IKDWKKSSEESSDL
+256 IKDWKKSSEKPSDSGKL
-270 DKPATFDK
+270 ATFDK

-290 FYTDIE
+290 FYTDKELLSIE

-311 VKLPDVGSGSF
+311 VELPDVASGSF
-322 QTGFTEADFKAKYAT
+322 QTGFTEADFKAKYAK

-378 FSVQTPSF
+378 FSVQTPTF

-396 DRLLAQPTDAHR
+396 DRLLVQPTDAHR
-408 SLTKEDLYGLDP
+408 SLTKEV
-420 EGLNFK
+420 LNGPDFK
-426 GSYDD
+426 GSYDER
-431 CANEIAYFKAALV
+431 ANEIADIKAALV
-444 KQAKDALEARIEP
+444 KQAKDALKARIEP

-476 KETQKKFELEFAK
+476 KETQEKFELEFAK
-489 IQKQLDDLKTKVAA
+489 IQKRLDDLKTKVAA

-512 TYNTYNGDFDTI
+512 TYNTYNGEFDTI

-534 TLSEQKQEVLSN
+534 TLSEQKQEVLRN

-573 KWVKATWTDNDT
+573 KWVDATWTDNDT

-658 AQIEGA
+658 AQIENA
-664 VFTAN
+664 VYHAN

-688 KNAQDARKYANLW
+688 TDAQDAREDKNLW
-701 PGNEHELMSDHAVT
+701 PGNKYELMTKKAVG

-761 LADKVADVEAIFAK
+761 LADQVADVEAIFAK

-787 KDYKELYGV
+787 EDYKKLYGA

-803 WNVVKAKA
+803 WNVVKAETAK
-811 ATYQA
+811 YQK
-816 AIDAA
+816 AIDDA
-821 AKEYN
+821 AKTYG
-826 TEGLDV
+826 TTGFDV
-832 TARLKELNKL
+832 TARLKELNML

-855 GAYITLEKDTN
+855 GASTTLEKDTN

-949 KTAKAAIEK
+949 KTAKAAIEDASNK
-958 AYDDRKLADNY
+958 LTLADNY

-986 KDALAWAAQT
+986 KDALAWAAQA

>member
-51 TVNSDEKV
+51 TVNSGEKV

-64 NVTVSFGGKKLTGTE
+64 NVTVSFGGANLTGVET
-79 VTFDMEGAG
+79 TFDMEGTG
-88 LLYTPGATGQVTVTL
+88 MLYTPGATGQVTVTL
-103 GANSTIEKIKVVGES
+103 GANSTIEKIKVVGEY
-118 SMEIEDLFEAVK
+118 SMRIEGLFEAVK
-130 AEVQKANQETAVWAP
+130 AEVQKANQETAVWATEP
-145 EDEDKASE
+145 ELEP
-153 YELKTF
+153 F
-159 FTAVRAQINQQGAI
+159 FTAVRAQINKQGAI
-173 NQQVRALLENYQA
+173 NQEVRALLEQYQA
-186 NNSVDEHAEELK
+186 ENSVDEHAVALMG
-198 KRLNDAIE
+198 RLNAAIF
-206 NIKTYVVL
+206 NIKKYVVC

-221 YDRIIGDDAKALK
+221 YDRIIGADAQALK
-234 EQLEKGT
+234 GQLEKGT

-246 EEVDNNSEEY
+246 KEVDNNSEVY
-256 IKDWKKSSEESSDL
+256 IKDWTKGTSPN
-270 DKPATFDK
+270 KPATSGK

-290 FYTDIE
+290 FYKDIE
-296 AIKNE
+296 AIKSE
-301 ALAELGKFAN
+301 ALAELGKFDKAE
-311 VKLPDVGSGSF
+311 LPAGSGSF

-337 LQTEAKNVVNRAIFE
+337 LQTEATNVVNRAIFE
-352 RDYADKIKAAM
+352 RDYADKIKAAK

-378 FSVQTPSF
+378 FSVETPSF
-386 SRLTDQVTQL
+386 SRLTDEVTQL
-396 DRLLAQPTDAHR
+396 NRFLAQPTDAHR
-408 SLTKEDLYGLDP
+408 SLTKADLNGVD
-420 EGLNFK
+420 FK
-426 GSYDD
+426 GLYDN
-431 CANEIAYFKAALV
+431 CAKEIADIKAALV

-476 KETQKKFELEFAK
+476 HETQKKYELEFAK
-489 IQKQLDDLKTKVAA
+489 IQKQLDGLKKNVAA
-503 LADFKDIVN
+503 VADFKDIVN
-512 TYNTYNGDFDTI
+512 TYNKYNGDFDTI
-524 NKDIDSKWQE
+524 NKDIDSKWQN
-534 TLSEQKQEVLSN
+534 TLSAQKKEVLDN
-546 NHNEAVTL
+546 NHKEAVTL
-554 LGKVEKVREDYN
+554 LGNVEKVREAYN

-573 KWVKATWTDNDT
+573 KWVDATWTDNDT

-602 VDKMKEDI
+602 VDKMKDDI

-636 RLLSGEVGEFTKN
+636 RLLSGEVETFTNN
-649 LETVEKAIM
+649 LKAVETAIM
-658 AQIEGA
+658 AQIKDA

-669 LRAANYLNDDPKS
+669 LRAANYLSGSPMSNAYWYV
-682 IADSYV
+682 AD
-688 KNAQDARKYANLW
+688 AQEAGNEYANLW
-701 PGNEHELMSDHAVT
+701 PGTKHEFMSAKAVL
-715 LFQKEFGKIAHK
+715 LFQKEFEKIAHK

-736 LDEAQKIIDDGH
+736 LDEAQKIIDAGH
-748 VTEEAKVDIDKQK
+748 VTEKDKVDIDKQK
-761 LADKVADVEAIFAK
+761 LADQVADVEAIFAK
-775 VKPAVDSLNLVK
+775 VKPAVDALNKEKEAYK
-787 KDYKELYGV
+787 KLYDA
-796 IYAQKIE
+796 IYVQKID
-803 WNVVKAKA
+803 WNVVKAEA
-811 ATYQA
+811 ATYQT
-816 AIDAA
+816 AIDDA
-821 AKEYN
+821 AKEYH
-826 TEGLDV
+826 TTGFDV

-847 DEDGCTED
+847 DVDGCTED
-855 GAYITLEKDTN
+855 GAYTTLEKGTN

-871 NAELKAYINKKI
+871 NAELNASINKKI

-893 CHYPEILKNKAVM
+893 RHYPEILKNKAAM

-949 KTAKAAIEK
+949 KTAKAAIED
-958 AYDDRKLADNY
+958 ASNNLKLADNY

-986 KDALAWAAQT
+986 KDALAWAAQA

-1004 NGDGKVDV
+1004 NGDGKVNV
-1012 KDLLDADAEFQ
+1012 QDLVDADADFQ
-1023 NSGDGFTF
+1023 KTGDGFTF
-1031 YKFFDAYLESLSK
+1031 YKFLDAYLEYLSK

>member
-51 TVNSDEKV
+51 TVNSGEKV

-64 NVTVSFGGKKLTGTE
+64 NVTVSFGGANLTGVET
-79 VTFDMEGAG
+79 TFDMEGTG
-88 LLYTPGATGQVTVTL
+88 MLYTPGAKGQVTVTL
-103 GANSTIEKIKVVGES
+103 GANSTIEKIKVVGEY
-118 SMEIEDLFEAVK
+118 SMRIEGLFEAVK
-130 AEVQKANQETAVWAP
+130 AEVQKANQETAVWATEP
-145 EDEDKASE
+145 ELEP
-153 YELKTF
+153 F
-159 FTAVRAQINQQGAI
+159 FTAVRAQINKQGAI
-173 NQQVRALLENYQA
+173 NQEVRALLEQYQA
-186 NNSVDEHAEELK
+186 ENSVDEHAVALMG
-198 KRLNDAIE
+198 RLNAAIL
-206 NIKTYVVL
+206 NIKKYVVC

-221 YDRIIGDDAKALK
+221 YDRIIGADAQALK
-234 EQLEKGT
+234 GQLEKGT

-246 EEVDNNSEEY
+246 KEVDNNSEVY
-256 IKDWKKSSEESSDL
+256 IKDWTKGTSPN
-270 DKPATFDK
+270 KPATSGK

-290 FYTDIE
+290 FYKDIE
-296 AIKNE
+296 AIKSE
-301 ALAELGKFAN
+301 ALAELGKFDKAE
-311 VKLPDVGSGSF
+311 LPAGSGSF

-337 LQTEAKNVVNRAIFE
+337 LQTEATNVVNRAIFE
-352 RDYADKIKAAM
+352 RDYADKIKAAK

-378 FSVQTPSF
+378 FSVETPSF
-386 SRLTDQVTQL
+386 SRLTDEVTQL
-396 DRLLAQPTDAHR
+396 NRFLAQPTDAHR
-408 SLTKEDLYGLDP
+408 SLTKAN
-420 EGLNFK
+420 LNGADFK
-426 GSYDD
+426 GLYDD
-431 CANEIAYFKAALV
+431 CAKEIADIKASLV

-476 KETQKKFELEFAK
+476 PETQKKYELEFAK
-489 IQKQLDDLKTKVAA
+489 IQKQLDGLKKNVAA
-503 LADFKDIVN
+503 VADFKDIVN
-512 TYNTYNGDFDTI
+512 TYNKYNGDFDTI
-524 NKDIDSKWQE
+524 NKDIDSKWQN
-534 TLSEQKQEVLSN
+534 TLSAQKKEVLDN
-546 NHNEAVTL
+546 NHKEAVTL
-554 LGKVEKVREDYN
+554 LGNVEKVREAYN

-573 KWVKATWTDNDT
+573 KWVDATWTDNDT

-602 VDKMKEDI
+602 VDKMKDDI

-636 RLLSGEVGEFTKN
+636 RLLSGEVETFTNN
-649 LETVEKAIM
+649 LKAVETAIM
-658 AQIEGA
+658 AQIKDA

-669 LRAANYLNDDPKS
+669 LRAANYLSGSPMSNAYLYV
-682 IADSYV
+682 AD
-688 KNAQDARKYANLW
+688 AQEARNEYANLW
-701 PGNEHELMSDHAVT
+701 PGTKHEFMSAKAVL
-715 LFQKEFGKIAHK
+715 LFQKEFEKIAHK

-736 LDEAQKIIDDGH
+736 LDEAQKIIDAGH
-748 VTEEAKVDIDKQK
+748 VTEKDKVDIDKQK
-761 LADKVADVEAIFAK
+761 LADQVADVEAIFAK
-775 VKPAVDSLNLVK
+775 VKPAVDALNKEKEAYK
-787 KDYKELYGV
+787 KLYDA
-796 IYAQKIE
+796 IYVQKID
-803 WNVVKAKA
+803 WNVVKAEA
-811 ATYQA
+811 ATYQK

-826 TEGLDV
+826 TTGFDV

-847 DEDGCTED
+847 DVDGCTED
-855 GAYITLEKDTN
+855 GAYTMLEKDTN

-871 NAELKAYINKKI
+871 NAELNASINKKI

-893 CHYPEILKNKAVM
+893 RHYPEILKNKAAM
-906 TTADADIKAVEA
+906 TKADADIKAVEA

-949 KTAKAAIEK
+949 KTAKAAIEDASNK
-958 AYDDRKLADNY
+958 LTLADNY
-969 TEGQNLKQGL
+969 TEGQNLKLGL

-986 KDALAWAAQT
+986 KDALAWAAQA

-1031 YKFFDAYLESLSK
+1031 YKFFDAYLEYLSK

>member
-20 AADYVWNVD
+20 ADDYVWNVD
-29 ATGNITAEE
+29 ATGNITAEV

-51 TVNSDEKV
+51 TVNSGEKV

-64 NVTVSFGGKKLTGTE
+64 NVTVSFGGVNLTGKE

-88 LLYTPGATGQVTVTL
+88 LLYTPGATSTGQVTVTL
-103 GANSTIEKIKVVGES
+103 GTNSTIEKIKVVGES
-118 SMEIEDLFEAVK
+118 SMKIEGLFEAVK
-130 AEVQKANQETAVWAP
+130 AQVQKANQETAVWATESDLEP
-145 EDEDKASE
+145 
-153 YELKTF
+153 F
-159 FTAVRAQINQQGAI
+159 FTAVRAQINKQGAI
-173 NQQVRALLENYQA
+173 NQQVRALLEKYQA
-186 NNSVDEHAEELK
+186 NNSVNEHAAELK
-198 KRLNDAIE
+198 IRLNAAIHK
-206 NIKTYVVL
+206 IKKYVVL
-214 AKEDKKT
+214 AKEDKET
-221 YDRIIGDDAKALK
+221 YDRIIGDDAKGLK
-234 EQLEKGT
+234 ELLEKGT

-246 EEVDNNSEEY
+246 SEVDNNSEEY
-256 IKDWKKSSEESSDL
+256 IKDWKKSSEKPSDS
-270 DKPATFDK
+270 DKLATFDK

-290 FYTDIE
+290 FYKDIE

-311 VKLPDVGSGSF
+311 VKLPDVASGSF
-322 QTGFTEADFKAKYAT
+322 QTGFTEADFKAKYAK

-378 FSVQTPSF
+378 FSVQTPGF

-408 SLTKEDLYGLDP
+408 SLTKEDLNGAD
-420 EGLNFK
+420 FK
-426 GSYDD
+426 GSYDER
-431 CANEIAYFKAALV
+431 AKEIADIKAALV
-444 KQAKDALEARIEP
+444 KQAKDALKARIEP

-476 KETQKKFELEFAK
+476 KETQEKFELEFAK
-489 IQKQLDDLKTKVAA
+489 IQKRLDDLKTKVAA

-534 TLSEQKQEVLSN
+534 TLSEQKQEVLRN

-566 TNVLRIK
+566 TNVLRIN
-573 KWVKATWTDNDT
+573 KWVDATWTDNDT

-658 AQIEGA
+658 AQIEWA

-669 LRAANYLNDDPKS
+669 LRAANYLNDVPKS

-688 KNAQDARKYANLW
+688 KNAQDASKDKNLW

-715 LFQKEFGKIAHK
+715 LFQKEFDKIAHK
-727 DANKQGAGY
+727 NADKQGAGY

-748 VTEEAKVDIDKQK
+748 VTDKANVDIDKQK

-787 KDYKELYGV
+787 EDYKKLYGD

-803 WNVVKAKA
+803 WNVVKAETAK
-811 ATYQA
+811 YQK
-816 AIDAA
+816 AIDDA
-821 AKEYN
+821 AKTYG
-826 TEGLDV
+826 TTGFDV
-832 TARLKELNKL
+832 TARLKELNML

-855 GAYITLEKDTN
+855 GASTTLEKDTN

-871 NAELKAYINKKI
+871 NAELQASINKKI

-893 CHYPEILKNKAVM
+893 CHYPDILKNNAAM

-949 KTAKAAIEK
+949 KTAKAAIEDASNK
-958 AYDDRKLADNY
+958 LTLADNY

-986 KDALAWAAQT
+986 KDALAWAAQA
-996 AKDADLDY
+996 AKEADLDY
-1004 NGDGKVDV
+1004 NGDGKVNV
-1012 KDLLDADAEFQ
+1012 QDLLDADAEFQ

>member
-20 AADYVWNVD
+20 ADDYVWNVD
-29 ATGNITAEE
+29 ATGNITAEV

-51 TVNSDEKV
+51 TVNSGEKV

-64 NVTVSFGGKKLTGTE
+64 NVTVSFGGVNLTGKE

-88 LLYTPGATGQVTVTL
+88 LLYTPGATSTGQVTVTL
-103 GANSTIEKIKVVGES
+103 GTNSTIEKIKVVGES
-118 SMEIEDLFEAVK
+118 SMKIEGLFEAVK
-130 AEVQKANQETAVWAP
+130 AQVQKANQETAVWATESDLEP
-145 EDEDKASE
+145 
-153 YELKTF
+153 F
-159 FTAVRAQINQQGAI
+159 FTAVRAQINKQGAI

-186 NNSVDEHAEELK
+186 NNSVNEHANELK
-198 KRLNDAIE
+198 VRLNAAIHK
-206 NIKTYVVL
+206 IKKYVVL
-214 AKEDKKT
+214 AKEDKET
-221 YDRIIGDDAKALK
+221 YDRIIGDDAKGLK
-234 EQLEKGT
+234 ELLEKGT

-246 EEVDNNSEEY
+246 SEVDNNSEEY
-256 IKDWKKSSEESSDL
+256 IKDWKKSSEKPSDS
-270 DKPATFDK
+270 ATFDK

-290 FYTDIE
+290 FYTDKELLSIE

-311 VKLPDVGSGSF
+311 VELPDVASGSF
-322 QTGFTEADFKAKYAT
+322 QTGFTEADFKAKYAK

-378 FSVQTPSF
+378 FSVQTPGF

-408 SLTKEDLYGLDP
+408 SLTKEN
-420 EGLNFK
+420 LNGADFK
-426 GSYDD
+426 GSYDER
-431 CANEIAYFKAALV
+431 AKEIADIKAALV

-476 KETQKKFELEFAK
+476 KETQEKFELEFAK
-489 IQKQLDDLKTKVAA
+489 IQKRLDDLKTKVAA

-534 TLSEQKQEVLSN
+534 TLSEQKQEVLRN

-566 TNVLRIK
+566 TNVLRIN
-573 KWVKATWTDNDT
+573 KWVDATWTDNDT

-658 AQIEGA
+658 AQIEWA

-669 LRAANYLNDDPKS
+669 LRAANYLNDVPKS

-688 KNAQDARKYANLW
+688 KNAQDASKDKNLW

-715 LFQKEFGKIAHK
+715 LFQKEFDKIAHK
-727 DANKQGAGY
+727 NADKQGAGY

-748 VTEEAKVDIDKQK
+748 VTDKANVDIDKQK

-775 VKPAVDSLNLVK
+775 VKPAVDSLNEVK
-787 KDYKELYGV
+787 VDYKKLYGA

-803 WNVVKAKA
+803 WNVVKAETAK
-811 ATYQA
+811 YQK
-816 AIDAA
+816 AIDDA
-821 AKEYN
+821 AKTYG
-826 TEGLDV
+826 TTGFDV
-832 TARLKELNKL
+832 TARLKELNML

-855 GAYITLEKDTN
+855 GASTTLEKDTN

-871 NAELKAYINKKI
+871 NAELQASINKKI

-893 CHYPEILKNKAVM
+893 CHYPDILKNNAAM

-949 KTAKAAIEK
+949 KTAKAAIEDASNK
-958 AYDDRKLADNY
+958 LTLADNY

-986 KDALAWAAQT
+986 KDALAWAAQA
-996 AKDADLDY
+996 AKEADLDY
-1004 NGDGKVDV
+1004 NGDGKVNV
-1012 KDLLDADAEFQ
+1012 QDLLDADAEFQ

>member
-51 TVNSDEKV
+51 TVNSGEKV

-64 NVTVSFGGKKLTGTE
+64 NVTVSFGGANLTGVET
-79 VTFDMEGAG
+79 TFDMEGTG
-88 LLYTPGATGQVTVTL
+88 MLYTPGATGQVTVTL
-103 GANSTIEKIKVVGES
+103 GANSTIEKIKVVGEY
-118 SMEIEDLFEAVK
+118 SMRIEGLFEAVK
-130 AEVQKANQETAVWAP
+130 AEVQKANQETAVWATEP
-145 EDEDKASE
+145 ELEP
-153 YELKTF
+153 F
-159 FTAVRAQINQQGAI
+159 FTAVRAQINKQGAI
-173 NQQVRALLENYQA
+173 NQEVRALLEQYQA
-186 NNSVDEHAEELK
+186 ENSVDEHAVALMS
-198 KRLNDAIE
+198 RLNAAIL
-206 NIKTYVVL
+206 NIKKYVVC

-221 YDRIIGDDAKALK
+221 YDRIIGADAQALK
-234 EQLEKGT
+234 GQLEKGT

-246 EEVDNNSEEY
+246 KEVDNNSEVY
-256 IKDWKKSSEESSDL
+256 IKDWTKGTSPN
-270 DKPATFDK
+270 KPATSGK

-290 FYTDIE
+290 FYKDIE
-296 AIKNE
+296 AIKSE
-301 ALAELGKFAN
+301 ALAELGKFDKAE
-311 VKLPDVGSGSF
+311 LPAGSGSF

-337 LQTEAKNVVNRAIFE
+337 LQTEATNVVNRAIFE
-352 RDYADKIKAAM
+352 RDYADKIKAAK

-378 FSVQTPSF
+378 FSVETPSF
-386 SRLTDQVTQL
+386 SRLTDEVTQL
-396 DRLLAQPTDAHR
+396 NRFLAQPTDAHR
-408 SLTKEDLYGLDP
+408 SLTKADLNGVD
-420 EGLNFK
+420 FK
-426 GSYDD
+426 GLYDN
-431 CANEIAYFKAALV
+431 CAKEIADIKAALV

-476 KETQKKFELEFAK
+476 PETQKKYELEFAK
-489 IQKQLDDLKTKVAA
+489 IQKQLDGLKKNVAA
-503 LADFKDIVN
+503 VADFKDIVN
-512 TYNTYNGDFDTI
+512 TYNKYNGDFDTI
-524 NKDIDSKWQE
+524 NKDIDSKWQN
-534 TLSEQKQEVLSN
+534 TLSAQKKEVLDN
-546 NHNEAVTL
+546 NHKEAVTL
-554 LGKVEKVREDYN
+554 LGNVEKVREAYN

-573 KWVKATWTDNDT
+573 KWVDATWTDNDT

-602 VDKMKEDI
+602 VDKMKDDI

-636 RLLSGEVGEFTKN
+636 RLLSGEVETFTNN
-649 LETVEKAIM
+649 LKAVETAIM
-658 AQIEGA
+658 AQIKDA

-669 LRAANYLNDDPKS
+669 LRAANYLSDSPMSNAYCYV
-682 IADSYV
+682 AD
-688 KNAQDARKYANLW
+688 AQEAGNEYANLW
-701 PGNEHELMSDHAVT
+701 PGTKHEFMSAKAVL
-715 LFQKEFGKIAHK
+715 LFQKEFEKIAHK

-736 LDEAQKIIDDGH
+736 LDEAQKIIDAGH
-748 VTEEAKVDIDKQK
+748 VTEKDKVDIDKQK
-761 LADKVADVEAIFAK
+761 LADQVADVEAIFAK
-775 VKPAVDSLNLVK
+775 VKPAVDALNKEKEAYK
-787 KDYKELYGV
+787 KLYDA
-796 IYAQKIE
+796 IYVQKID
-803 WNVVKAKA
+803 WNVVKAEA
-811 ATYQA
+811 ATYQT
-816 AIDAA
+816 AIDDA
-821 AKEYN
+821 AKEYH
-826 TEGLDV
+826 TTGFDV

-847 DEDGCTED
+847 DVDGCTED
-855 GAYITLEKDTN
+855 GAYTTLEKGTN

-871 NAELKAYINKKI
+871 NAELNASINKKI
-883 EDFKAGLNEI
+883 KDFKAGLNEI
-893 CHYPEILKNKAVM
+893 RHYPEILKNKAAM

-949 KTAKAAIEK
+949 KTAKAAIED
-958 AYDDRKLADNY
+958 ASNNLKLADNY

-986 KDALAWAAQT
+986 KDALAWAAQA

-1004 NGDGKVDV
+1004 NGDGKVNV
-1012 KDLLDADAEFQ
+1012 QDLVDADADFQ
-1023 NSGDGFTF
+1023 KTGDGFTF
-1031 YKFFDAYLESLSK
+1031 YKFLDAYLEYLSK

>member
-51 TVNSDEKV
+51 TVNSGEKV

-64 NVTVSFGGKKLTGTE
+64 NVTVSFGGANLTGVET
-79 VTFDMEGAG
+79 TFDMEGTG
-88 LLYTPGATGQVTVTL
+88 MLYTPGATGQVTVTL
-103 GANSTIEKIKVVGES
+103 GTNSTIEKIKVVGEY
-118 SMEIEDLFEAVK
+118 SMRIEGLFEAVK
-130 AEVQKANQETAVWAP
+130 AEVQKANQETAVWATEP
-145 EDEDKASE
+145 ELEP
-153 YELKTF
+153 F
-159 FTAVRAQINQQGAI
+159 FTAVRAQINKQGAI
-173 NQQVRALLENYQA
+173 NQEVRALLEQYQA
-186 NNSVDEHAEELK
+186 ENSVDEHAVALMG
-198 KRLNDAIE
+198 RLNAAIL
-206 NIKTYVVL
+206 NIKKYVVC

-221 YDRIIGDDAKALK
+221 YDRIIGADAQALK
-234 EQLEKGT
+234 GQLEKGT

-246 EEVDNNSEEY
+246 KEVDNNSEVY
-256 IKDWKKSSEESSDL
+256 IKDWTKGTSPN
-270 DKPATFDK
+270 KPATSGK

-290 FYTDIE
+290 FYKDIE
-296 AIKNE
+296 AIKSE
-301 ALAELGKFAN
+301 ALAELGKFDKAE
-311 VKLPDVGSGSF
+311 LPAGSGSF

-337 LQTEAKNVVNRAIFE
+337 LQTEATNVVNRAIFE
-352 RDYADKIKAAM
+352 RDYADKIKAAK

-378 FSVQTPSF
+378 FSVETPSF
-386 SRLTDQVTQL
+386 SRLTDEVTQL
-396 DRLLAQPTDAHR
+396 NRFLAQPTDAHR
-408 SLTKEDLYGLDP
+408 SLTKADLNGVD
-420 EGLNFK
+420 FK
-426 GSYDD
+426 GLYDN
-431 CANEIAYFKAALV
+431 CAKEIADIKAALV

-476 KETQKKFELEFAK
+476 PETQKKYELEFAK
-489 IQKQLDDLKTKVAA
+489 IQKQLDGLKKNVAA
-503 LADFKDIVN
+503 VADFKDIVN
-512 TYNTYNGDFDTI
+512 TYNKYNGDFDTI
-524 NKDIDSKWQE
+524 NKDIDSKWQN
-534 TLSEQKQEVLSN
+534 TLSAQKKEVLDN
-546 NHNEAVTL
+546 NHKEAVTL
-554 LGKVEKVREDYN
+554 LGNVEKVREAYN

-573 KWVKATWTDNDT
+573 KWVDATWTDNDT

-602 VDKMKEDI
+602 VDKMKDDI

-636 RLLSGEVGEFTKN
+636 RLLSGEVETFTNN
-649 LETVEKAIM
+649 LKAVETAIM
-658 AQIEGA
+658 AQIKDA

-669 LRAANYLNDDPKS
+669 LRAANYLSGSPMSNAYLYV
-682 IADSYV
+682 AD
-688 KNAQDARKYANLW
+688 AQEAGNEYANLW
-701 PGNEHELMSDHAVT
+701 PGTKHEFMSAKAVL
-715 LFQKEFGKIAHK
+715 LFQKEFEKIAHK

-736 LDEAQKIIDDGH
+736 LDEAQKIIDAGH
-748 VTEEAKVDIDKQK
+748 VTEKDKVDIDKQK
-761 LADKVADVEAIFAK
+761 LADQVADVEAIFAK
-775 VKPAVDSLNLVK
+775 VKPAVDALNKEKEAYK
-787 KDYKELYGV
+787 KLYDA
-796 IYAQKIE
+796 IYVQKID
-803 WNVVKAKA
+803 WNVVKAEA
-811 ATYQA
+811 ATYQT
-816 AIDAA
+816 AIDDA
-821 AKEYN
+821 AKEYH
-826 TEGLDV
+826 TTGFDV

-847 DEDGCTED
+847 DVDGCTED
-855 GAYITLEKDTN
+855 GAYTTLEKGTN

-871 NAELKAYINKKI
+871 NAELNASINKKI

-893 CHYPEILKNKAVM
+893 RHYPEILKNKAAM

-949 KTAKAAIEK
+949 KTAKAAIED
-958 AYDDRKLADNY
+958 ASNNLKLADNY

-986 KDALAWAAQT
+986 KDALAWAAQA

-1004 NGDGKVDV
+1004 NGDGKVNV
-1012 KDLLDADAEFQ
+1012 QDLVDADADFQ
-1023 NSGDGFTF
+1023 KTGDGFTF
-1031 YKFFDAYLESLSK
+1031 YKFLDAYLEYLSK

>member
-51 TVNSDEKV
+51 TVNSGEKV

-64 NVTVSFGGKKLTGTE
+64 NVTVSFGGANLTGVET
-79 VTFDMEGAG
+79 TFDMEGTG
-88 LLYTPGATGQVTVTL
+88 MLYTPGAKGQVTVTL
-103 GANSTIEKIKVVGES
+103 GANSTIEKIKVVGEY
-118 SMEIEDLFEAVK
+118 SMRIEGLFEAVK
-130 AEVQKANQETAVWAP
+130 AEVQKANQETAVWATEP
-145 EDEDKASE
+145 ELEP
-153 YELKTF
+153 F
-159 FTAVRAQINQQGAI
+159 FTAVRAQINKQGAI
-173 NQQVRALLENYQA
+173 NQEVRALLEQYQA
-186 NNSVDEHAEELK
+186 ENSVDEHAVALMG
-198 KRLNDAIE
+198 RLNAAIL
-206 NIKTYVVL
+206 NIKKYVVC

-221 YDRIIGDDAKALK
+221 YDRIIGADAQALK
-234 EQLEKGT
+234 GQLEKGT

-246 EEVDNNSEEY
+246 KEVDNNSEVY
-256 IKDWKKSSEESSDL
+256 IKDWTKGTSPN
-270 DKPATFDK
+270 KPATSGK

-290 FYTDIE
+290 FYKDIE
-296 AIKNE
+296 AIKSE
-301 ALAELGKFAN
+301 ALAELGKFDKAE
-311 VKLPDVGSGSF
+311 LPAGSGSF

-337 LQTEAKNVVNRAIFE
+337 LQTEATNVVNRAIFE
-352 RDYADKIKAAM
+352 RDYADKIKAAK

-378 FSVQTPSF
+378 FSVETPSF
-386 SRLTDQVTQL
+386 SRLTDEVTQL
-396 DRLLAQPTDAHR
+396 NRFLAQPTDAHR
-408 SLTKEDLYGLDP
+408 SLTKADLNGAD
-420 EGLNFK
+420 FK
-426 GSYDD
+426 GLYDD
-431 CANEIAYFKAALV
+431 CAKEIADIKASLV

-476 KETQKKFELEFAK
+476 PETQKKYELEFAK
-489 IQKQLDDLKTKVAA
+489 IQKQLDGLKKNVAA
-503 LADFKDIVN
+503 VADFKDIVN
-512 TYNTYNGDFDTI
+512 TYNKYNGDFDTI
-524 NKDIDSKWQE
+524 NKDIDSKWQN
-534 TLSEQKQEVLSN
+534 TLSAQKKEVLDN
-546 NHNEAVTL
+546 NHKEAVTL
-554 LGKVEKVREDYN
+554 LGNVEKVREAYN

-573 KWVKATWTDNDT
+573 KWVDATWTDNDT

-602 VDKMKEDI
+602 VDKMKDDI

-636 RLLSGEVGEFTKN
+636 RLLSGEVETFTNN
-649 LETVEKAIM
+649 LKAVETAIM
-658 AQIEGA
+658 AQIKDA

-669 LRAANYLNDDPKS
+669 LRAANYLSGSPMSNAYWYV
-682 IADSYV
+682 AD
-688 KNAQDARKYANLW
+688 AQEARNEYANLW
-701 PGNEHELMSDHAVT
+701 PGTKHEFMSAKAVL
-715 LFQKEFGKIAHK
+715 LFQKEFEKIAHK

-736 LDEAQKIIDDGH
+736 LDEAQKIIDAGH
-748 VTEEAKVDIDKQK
+748 VTEKDKVDIDKQK
-761 LADKVADVEAIFAK
+761 LADQVTDVEAIFAK
-775 VKPAVDSLNLVK
+775 VKPAVDALNKEKEAYK
-787 KDYKELYGV
+787 KLYDA
-796 IYAQKIE
+796 IYVQKID
-803 WNVVKAKA
+803 WNVVKAEA
-811 ATYQA
+811 ATYQK

-826 TEGLDV
+826 TTGFDV

-847 DEDGCTED
+847 DVDGCTED
-855 GAYITLEKDTN
+855 GAYTMLEKDTN

-871 NAELKAYINKKI
+871 NAELNASINKKI

-893 CHYPEILKNKAVM
+893 RHYPEILKNKAAM
-906 TTADADIKAVEA
+906 TKADADIKAVEA

-949 KTAKAAIEK
+949 KTAKAAIEDASNK
-958 AYDDRKLADNY
+958 LTLADNY
-969 TEGQNLKQGL
+969 TEGQNLKLGL

-986 KDALAWAAQT
+986 KDALAWAAQA

-1031 YKFFDAYLESLSK
+1031 YKFFDAYLEYLSK

>member
-51 TVNSDEKV
+51 TVNSGEKV

-64 NVTVSFGGKKLTGTE
+64 NVTVSFGGVNLTGKE

-118 SMEIEDLFEAVK
+118 SMQIEDLFEAVK

-145 EDEDKASE
+145 EDEDKATE

-173 NQQVRALLENYQA
+173 NQEVRALLEQYQA

-198 KRLNDAIE
+198 KRLNDAID
-206 NIKTYVVL
+206 NIKKYVDL

-221 YDRIIGDDAKALK
+221 YDRIIGDDAKYLK

-246 EEVDNNSEEY
+246 LEVNNNSEEY
-256 IKDWKKSSEESSDL
+256 IKDWKKSSEKLSDL
-270 DKPATFDK
+270 GKPATFDK

-301 ALAELGKFAN
+301 ALAELGKFDK

-386 SRLTDQVTQL
+386 SRLTDEVTQL

-408 SLTKEDLYGLDP
+408 SLTKEV
-420 EGLNFK
+420 LNGADFK
-426 GSYDD
+426 GLYDK
-431 CANEIAYFKAALV
+431 CAKEIADIKAALV

-476 KETQKKFELEFAK
+476 KETQEKFELEFAM
-489 IQKQLDDLKTKVAA
+489 IQKRLDDLKTKVDAV
-503 LADFKDIVN
+503 ADFKDIVN

-534 TLSEQKQEVLSN
+534 TLSEQKREVLRN

-573 KWVKATWTDNDT
+573 KWVDEPWTDNDT
-585 KVKLNANLKELF
+585 KVKMNANLKELF

-658 AQIEGA
+658 AQIKEA
-664 VFTAN
+664 VYTAN
-669 LRAANYLNDDPKS
+669 LRAAKYLS
-682 IADSYV
+682 DSPWSSAYWYV
-688 KNAQDARKYANLW
+688 NNAQKDDNEYANLW
-701 PGNEHELMSDHAVT
+701 PGTKHELMSEKAVD
-715 LFQKEFGKIAHK
+715 LFQKEFEKIAHK
-727 DANKQGAGY
+727 NADKQGAGY
-736 LDEAQKIIDDGH
+736 LDEAKKIIDDGH
-748 VTEEAKVDIDKQK
+748 VTDKAKVDIDKQK
-761 LADKVADVEAIFAK
+761 LADQVADVEAIFAK
-775 VKPAVDSLNLVK
+775 VKPAVDSLNEVK
-787 KDYKELYGV
+787 EDYKELYGA

-855 GAYITLEKDTN
+855 GAYTTLEKGTN

-871 NAELKAYINKKI
+871 NAELQASINKKI
-883 EDFKAGLNEI
+883 EDFKAGLYEI
-893 CHYPEILKNKAVM
+893 CHYPDILKNKAAM

-949 KTAKAAIEK
+949 KTAKAAIEDASNK
-958 AYDDRKLADNY
+958 LTLADNY

-986 KDALAWAAQT
+986 KDALAWAAQA

-1031 YKFFDAYLESLSK
+1031 YKFFDAYLEYLSK

>member
-51 TVNSDEKV
+51 TVNSGEKV

-64 NVTVSFGGKKLTGTE
+64 NVTVSFGGANLTGVET
-79 VTFDMEGAG
+79 TFDMEGTG
-88 LLYTPGATGQVTVTL
+88 MLYTPGATGQVTVTL
-103 GANSTIEKIKVVGES
+103 GANSTIEKIKVVGEY
-118 SMEIEDLFEAVK
+118 SMRIEGLFEAVK
-130 AEVQKANQETAVWAP
+130 AEVQKANQETAVWATEP
-145 EDEDKASE
+145 ELEP
-153 YELKTF
+153 F
-159 FTAVRAQINQQGAI
+159 FTAVRAQINKQGAI
-173 NQQVRALLENYQA
+173 NQEVRALLEQYQA
-186 NNSVDEHAEELK
+186 ENSVDEHAVALMG
-198 KRLNDAIE
+198 RLNAAIL
-206 NIKTYVVL
+206 NIKKYVIC

-221 YDRIIGDDAKALK
+221 YDRIIGADAQALK
-234 EQLEKGT
+234 GQLEKGT

-246 EEVDNNSEEY
+246 KEVDNNSEVY
-256 IKDWKKSSEESSDL
+256 IKDWTKGTSPN
-270 DKPATFDK
+270 KPATSGK

-290 FYTDIE
+290 FYKDIE
-296 AIKNE
+296 AIKSE
-301 ALAELGKFAN
+301 ALAELGKFDKAE
-311 VKLPDVGSGSF
+311 LPAGSGSF

-337 LQTEAKNVVNRAIFE
+337 LQTEATNVVNRAIFE
-352 RDYADKIKAAM
+352 RDYADKIKAAK

-378 FSVQTPSF
+378 FSVETPSF
-386 SRLTDQVTQL
+386 SRLTDEVTQL
-396 DRLLAQPTDAHR
+396 NRFLAQPTDAHR
-408 SLTKEDLYGLDP
+408 SLTKADLNGVD
-420 EGLNFK
+420 FK
-426 GSYDD
+426 GLYDN
-431 CANEIAYFKAALV
+431 CAKEIADIKAALV

-476 KETQKKFELEFAK
+476 PETQKKYELEFAK
-489 IQKQLDDLKTKVAA
+489 IQKQLDGLKKNVAA
-503 LADFKDIVN
+503 VADFKDIVN
-512 TYNTYNGDFDTI
+512 TYNKYNGDFDTI
-524 NKDIDSKWQE
+524 NKDIDSKWQN
-534 TLSEQKQEVLSN
+534 TLSAQKKEVLDN
-546 NHNEAVTL
+546 NHKEAVTL
-554 LGKVEKVREDYN
+554 LGNVEKVREAYN

-573 KWVKATWTDNDT
+573 KWVDATWTDNDT

-602 VDKMKEDI
+602 VDKMKDDI

-636 RLLSGEVGEFTKN
+636 RLLSGEVETFTNN
-649 LETVEKAIM
+649 LKAVETAIM
-658 AQIEGA
+658 AQIKDA

-669 LRAANYLNDDPKS
+669 LRAANYLSDSPMSNAYWYV
-682 IADSYV
+682 AD
-688 KNAQDARKYANLW
+688 AQEAGNEYANLW
-701 PGNEHELMSDHAVT
+701 PGTKHEFMSAKAVL
-715 LFQKEFGKIAHK
+715 LFQKEFEKIAHK

-736 LDEAQKIIDDGH
+736 LDEAQKIIDAGH
-748 VTEEAKVDIDKQK
+748 VTEKDKVDIDKQK
-761 LADKVADVEAIFAK
+761 LADQVADVEAIFAK
-775 VKPAVDSLNLVK
+775 VKPAVDALNKEKEAYK
-787 KDYKELYGV
+787 KLYDA
-796 IYAQKIE
+796 IYVQKID
-803 WNVVKAKA
+803 WNVVKAEA
-811 ATYQA
+811 AAYQT
-816 AIDAA
+816 AIDDA
-821 AKEYN
+821 AKEYH
-826 TEGLDV
+826 TTGFDV

-847 DEDGCTED
+847 DVDGCKED
-855 GAYITLEKDTN
+855 GAYTTLEKGTN

-871 NAELKAYINKKI
+871 NAELNASINKKI

-893 CHYPEILKNKAVM
+893 RHYPEILKNKAAM

-949 KTAKAAIEK
+949 KTAKAAIED
-958 AYDDRKLADNY
+958 ASNNLKLADNY

-986 KDALAWAAQT
+986 KDALAWAAQA

-1004 NGDGKVDV
+1004 NGDGKVNV
-1012 KDLLDADAEFQ
+1012 QDLVDADADFQ
-1023 NSGDGFTF
+1023 KTGDGFTF
-1031 YKFFDAYLESLSK
+1031 YKFLDAYLEYLSK